1 MKKGFKSKLRMTI
14 TMLLMTWILAV
25 PVFSAYAS
33 YSAPAKD
40 GLVNIPTASDNKKT
54 LDQLITGDKTTDYD
68 KANWVDYLNK
78 HTGADLNNAQKRND
92 KKKKEDKESVSDGAS
107 KGSWT
112 NGLDNS
118 IYDGDAQ
125 KIKKDKDEDK
135 DPGVVEGLLIAFF
148 KSIGDW
154 GYKFFNNIHMTLDT
168 VILGRVGGHGIA
180 MNGYNVALFTFE
192 LRPGNPFG
200 IIAAAAYK
208 TIRNII
214 YILILVIVMGKLAA
228 ATYAGG
234 SQRAIQALK
243 DAIGAFALAVV
254 MLTAM
259 PYFVDVFLYIRD
271 VGLYAVA
278 VSLGKNVL
286 NLDVGSLSLIDMFRK
301 NAEQSFMN
309 TAMYVG
315 SMMLNLY
322 FGIQYVGLAI
332 SYVVYFFAF
341 PFVCMNTQFDRKALG
356 EWWKSILLSM
366 VIPILDVVLLFIPL
380 AFGVLGNSEAIHVLQ
395 LLVCSMLIPARML
408 LRGAMGI
415 RTSMGMEMAGIA
427 TMMGAMS
434 FARSAIGGT
443 ARLAAG
449 IGRGIAGGKNDFT
462 MAEMNREQSERDNN
476 QKVTSSDHYDKQY
489 GQQYDQK
496 TDSGVQACDDGVG
509 VFSDKMEM
517 PHANSYVEGAE
528 NLSAMHAAVMGSFG
542 ENSEN
547 AIFQDSAGEKTSDSG
562 SQSGV
567 DQDILEKYANT
578 SNFESPEFKELSA
591 AKKAELYRKRAY
603 MRFGGAAGKALFG
616 AGGMAG
622 GAALAG
628 MTTTFFSPAT
638 KLQAMSI
645 GMDAGGSLGGAIGG
659 FAGSAVGGKIA
670 DKIPDTCQADN
681 NGESVDESSPQE
693 MQNYIKNLV
702 QSRYQAT
709 MSSINNE
716 EIKAMN
722 LQQFQQY
729 MTSDQNADM
738 EKYMDGVYNSVKEM
752 DASPKEMKEEMSRY
766 CVKHAMELSQPYLDK
781 NVNVKSENMDPKI
794 LNELRERN
802 NTALHNY
809 YDKNFAPDVLTSKY
823 GGKYKFD

>member
-68 KANWVDYLNK
+68 KANWADYLNK

-107 KGSWT
+107 NGSWT

-118 IYDGDAQ
+118 IYDGKAQ

-192 LRPGNPFG
+192 LRPGNPYG
-200 IIAAAAYK
+200 VVAAAAY
-208 TIRNII
+208 TTMRNII

-243 DAIGAFALAVV
+243 DSIGSFALAVV

-271 VGLYAVA
+271 VGLYATA

-286 NLDVGSLSLIDMFRK
+286 NMDISSLSLIDMFK
-301 NAEQSFMN
+301 ENAEQSFMN

-315 SMMLNLY
+315 TLLLNLY
-322 FGIQYVGLAI
+322 FGLQYVGLAL

-341 PFVCMNTQFDRKALG
+341 PFVCMNMQFDKKALG
-356 EWWKSILLSM
+356 EWWKSLLFSM
-366 VIPILDVVLLFIPL
+366 VVPISDIMLLFIPL
-380 AFGVLGNSEAIHVLQ
+380 AFSHLGSSQAVHVLQ
-395 LLVCSMLIPARML
+395 LIICSMLIPTRMQ

-415 RTSMGMEMAGIA
+415 HTNMGMEMAGIA

-449 IGRGIAGGKNDFT
+449 IGGGIAGGMRDRS
-462 MAEMNREQSERDNN
+462 MAKMNQEQAARNEN
-476 QKVTSSDHYDKQY
+476 QKVTAWNQYKQQNGY
-489 GQQYDQK
+489 
-496 TDSGVQACDDGVG
+496 GVQPSADGRGTIPGEKEMPGVNSYAEGVRKLSEMYGVPPEAFGKDAANAAYKDGVG
-509 VFSDKMEM
+509 
-517 PHANSYVEGAE
+517 
-528 NLSAMHAAVMGSFG
+528 GSGEFG
-542 ENSEN
+542 
-547 AIFQDSAGEKTSDSG
+547 GSG
-562 SQSGV
+562 YGGTQSGV
-567 DQDILEKYANT
+567 DQDLLEKYANT
-578 SNFESPEFKELSA
+578 SNFESPEFKNLSP
-591 AKKAELYRKRAY
+591 AKKAELYRKRSLQQ
-603 MRFGGAAGKALFG
+603 FGGAAGKALLG
-616 AGGMAG
+616 AGGMVG
-622 GAALAG
+622 GAAVAG
-628 MTTTFFSPAT
+628 MATTFFSPAT
-638 KLQAMSI
+638 KLQAMGI
-645 GMDAGGSLGGAIGG
+645 GMDAGGSFGGAVGG
-659 FAGSAVGGKIA
+659 LAGSALGGKLA
-670 DKIPDTCQADN
+670 DKIPGARTEGFGGKD
-681 NGESVDESSPQE
+681 VDRLAQQE
-693 MQNYIKNLV
+693 MQNYRKEWA
-702 QSRYQAT
+702 QSMYQAT
-709 MSSINNE
+709 MSGINE
-716 EIKAMN
+716 EEINAMN

>member
-148 KSIGDW
+148 KSMGDW

-192 LRPGNPFG
+192 LRPGNPYG
-200 IIAAAAYK
+200 VVAAAAY
-208 TIRNII
+208 TTMRNII

-243 DAIGAFALAVV
+243 DSIGSFALAVV

-271 VGLYAVA
+271 VGLYATA

-286 NLDVGSLSLIDMFRK
+286 NMDISSLSLIDMFK
-301 NAEQSFMN
+301 ENAEQSFMN
-309 TAMYVG
+309 TAMYVRTLL
-315 SMMLNLY
+315 LNLY
-322 FGIQYVGLAI
+322 FGLQYVGLAL

-341 PFVCMNTQFDRKALG
+341 PFVCMNMQFDKKALG
-356 EWWKSILLSM
+356 EWWKSLLFSM
-366 VIPILDVVLLFIPL
+366 VVPISDIMLLFIPL
-380 AFGVLGNSEAIHVLQ
+380 AFSHLGSSQAVHVLQ
-395 LLVCSMLIPARML
+395 LIICSMLIPTRMQ

-415 RTSMGMEMAGIA
+415 HTNIGMEMAGIA

-449 IGRGIAGGKNDFT
+449 IGGGIAGGMRDRS
-462 MAEMNREQSERDNN
+462 MAKMNQEQAARNEN
-476 QKVTSSDHYDKQY
+476 QKVTAWNQYKQQNGY
-489 GQQYDQK
+489 
-496 TDSGVQACDDGVG
+496 GVQPSADGRGTIPGEKEMPGVNSYAEGVRKLSEMYGVPPEAFGKDAANAAYKDGVG
-509 VFSDKMEM
+509 
-517 PHANSYVEGAE
+517 
-528 NLSAMHAAVMGSFG
+528 GSGEFG
-542 ENSEN
+542 
-547 AIFQDSAGEKTSDSG
+547 GSG
-562 SQSGV
+562 YGGTQSGV
-567 DQDILEKYANT
+567 DQDLLEKYANT
-578 SNFESPEFKELSA
+578 SNFESPEFKNLSP
-591 AKKAELYRKRAY
+591 AKKAELYRKRSLQQ
-603 MRFGGAAGKALFG
+603 FGGAAGKALLG
-616 AGGMAG
+616 AGGMVG
-622 GAALAG
+622 GAAVAG
-628 MTTTFFSPAT
+628 MATTFFSPAT
-638 KLQAMSI
+638 KLQAVGI
-645 GMDAGGSLGGAIGG
+645 GMDAGGSFGGAVGG
-659 FAGSAVGGKIA
+659 LAGSALGGKIA
-670 DKIPDTCQADN
+670 DKIPGARTEGFGGKD
-681 NGESVDESSPQE
+681 VDRLAQQE
-693 MQNYIKNLV
+693 MQNYRKEWA
-702 QSRYQAT
+702 QSMYQAT
-709 MSSINNE
+709 MSGINE
-716 EIKAMN
+716 EEINAMN

-729 MTSDQNADM
+729 MTSDQNSDM

>member
-148 KSIGDW
+148 KSMGDW

-192 LRPGNPFG
+192 LRPGNPYG
-200 IIAAAAYK
+200 VVAAAAY
-208 TIRNII
+208 TTMRNII

-243 DAIGAFALAVV
+243 DSIGSFALAVV

-271 VGLYAVA
+271 VGLYATA

-286 NLDVGSLSLIDMFRK
+286 NMDISSLSLIDMFK
-301 NAEQSFMN
+301 ENAEQSFMN

-315 SMMLNLY
+315 TLLLNLY
-322 FGIQYVGLAI
+322 FGLQYVGLAL

-341 PFVCMNTQFDRKALG
+341 PFVCMNMQFDKKALG
-356 EWWKSILLSM
+356 EWWKSLLFSM
-366 VIPILDVVLLFIPL
+366 VVPISDIMLLFIPL
-380 AFGVLGNSEAIHVLQ
+380 AFSHLGSSQAVHVLQ
-395 LLVCSMLIPARML
+395 LIICSMLIPTRMQ

-415 RTSMGMEMAGIA
+415 HTNIGMEMAGIA

-449 IGRGIAGGKNDFT
+449 IGGGIAGGMRDRS
-462 MAEMNREQSERDNN
+462 MAKMNQEQAARNEN
-476 QKVTSSDHYDKQY
+476 QKVTAWNQYKQQNGY
-489 GQQYDQK
+489 
-496 TDSGVQACDDGVG
+496 GVQPSADGRGTIPGEKEMPGVNSYAEGVRKLSEMYGVPPEAFGKDAANAAYKDGVG
-509 VFSDKMEM
+509 
-517 PHANSYVEGAE
+517 
-528 NLSAMHAAVMGSFG
+528 GSGEFG
-542 ENSEN
+542 
-547 AIFQDSAGEKTSDSG
+547 GSG
-562 SQSGV
+562 YGGTQSGV
-567 DQDILEKYANT
+567 DQDLLEKYANT
-578 SNFESPEFKELSA
+578 SNFESPEFKNLSP
-591 AKKAELYRKRAY
+591 AKKAELYRKRSLQQ
-603 MRFGGAAGKALFG
+603 FGGAAGKALLG
-616 AGGMAG
+616 AGGMVG
-622 GAALAG
+622 GAAVAG
-628 MTTTFFSPAT
+628 MATTFFSPAT
-638 KLQAMSI
+638 KLQAMGI
-645 GMDAGGSLGGAIGG
+645 GMDAGGSFGGAVGG
-659 FAGSAVGGKIA
+659 LAGSALGGKLA
-670 DKIPDTCQADN
+670 DKIPGARTEGFGGKD
-681 NGESVDESSPQE
+681 VDRLAQQE
-693 MQNYIKNLV
+693 MQNYRKEWA
-702 QSRYQAT
+702 QSMYQAT
-709 MSSINNE
+709 MSGINE
-716 EIKAMN
+716 EEINAMN

-729 MTSDQNADM
+729 MTSDQNSDM

>member
-14 TMLLMTWILAV
+14 TMILMTWILAV

-54 LDQLITGDKTTDYD
+54 LDQLITGDTTTDYD

-148 KSIGDW
+148 KSMGDW

-192 LRPGNPFG
+192 LRPGNPYG
-200 IIAAAAYK
+200 VVAAAAY
-208 TIRNII
+208 TTMRNII

-243 DAIGAFALAVV
+243 DSIGSFALAVV

-271 VGLYAVA
+271 VGLYATA
-278 VSLGKNVL
+278 VSLGKDIL
-286 NLDVGSLSLIDMFRK
+286 NMDISSLSLIDMFK
-301 NAEQSFMN
+301 ENAEQSFMN

-315 SMMLNLY
+315 TLLLNLY
-322 FGIQYVGLAI
+322 FGLQYVGLAL

-341 PFVCMNTQFDRKALG
+341 PFVCMNMQFDKKALG
-356 EWWKSILLSM
+356 EWWKSLLFSM
-366 VIPILDVVLLFIPL
+366 VVPISDIMLLFIPL
-380 AFGVLGNSEAIHVLQ
+380 AFGHLGSSQAVHVLQ
-395 LLVCSMLIPARML
+395 LIICSMLIPTRMQ

-415 RTSMGMEMAGIA
+415 HTNMGMEMAGIA

-449 IGRGIAGGKNDFT
+449 IGGGIAGGMRDRS
-462 MAEMNREQSERDNN
+462 MAKMNQEQAARNEN
-476 QKVTSSDHYDKQY
+476 QKVTAWNQYKQQNGY
-489 GQQYDQK
+489 
-496 TDSGVQACDDGVG
+496 GVQPSADGRGTIPGEKEMPGVNSYAEGVRKLSEMYGVPPEAFGKDAANAVYEDGVG
-509 VFSDKMEM
+509 
-517 PHANSYVEGAE
+517 
-528 NLSAMHAAVMGSFG
+528 GSGGFG
-542 ENSEN
+542 
-547 AIFQDSAGEKTSDSG
+547 GSG
-562 SQSGV
+562 YGGTQSGV
-567 DQDILEKYANT
+567 DQDLLEKYANT
-578 SNFESPEFKELSA
+578 SNFESPEFKNLSP
-591 AKKAELYRKRAY
+591 AKKAELYRKRSFQQ
-603 MRFGGAAGKALFG
+603 FGGAAGKALLG
-616 AGGMAG
+616 AGGMVG
-622 GAALAG
+622 GAAVAG
-628 MTTTFFSPAT
+628 MATTFFSPAT
-638 KLQAMSI
+638 KLQAMGI
-645 GMDAGGSLGGAIGG
+645 GMDAGGSFGGAVGG
-659 FAGSAVGGKIA
+659 LAGSAMGGKLA
-670 DKIPDTCQADN
+670 DKIPGARTEGFGGKD
-681 NGESVDESSPQE
+681 VDRLAQQE
-693 MQNYIKNLV
+693 MQNYRKEWA
-702 QSRYQAT
+702 QSMYQAT
-709 MSSINNE
+709 MSGINE
-716 EIKAMN
+716 EEINAMN

-729 MTSDQNADM
+729 MTSDQNSDM

>member
-78 HTGADLNNAQKRND
+78 HTGADLNNVQKRND

-148 KSIGDW
+148 KSMGDW

-192 LRPGNPFG
+192 LRPGNPYG
-200 IIAAAAYK
+200 VVAAAAY
-208 TIRNII
+208 TTMRNII

-243 DAIGAFALAVV
+243 DSIGSFALAVV

-271 VGLYAVA
+271 VGLYATA

-286 NLDVGSLSLIDMFRK
+286 NMDISSLSLIDMFK
-301 NAEQSFMN
+301 ENAEQSFMN

-315 SMMLNLY
+315 TLLLNLY
-322 FGIQYVGLAI
+322 FGLQYVGLAL

-341 PFVCMNTQFDRKALG
+341 PFVCMNMQFDKKALG
-356 EWWKSILLSM
+356 EWWKSLLFSM
-366 VIPILDVVLLFIPL
+366 VVPISDIMLLFIPL
-380 AFGVLGNSEAIHVLQ
+380 AFSHLGSSQAVHVLQ
-395 LLVCSMLIPARML
+395 LIICSMLIPTRMQ

-415 RTSMGMEMAGIA
+415 HTNMGMEMAGIA

-449 IGRGIAGGKNDFT
+449 IGGGIAGGMRDRS
-462 MAEMNREQSERDNN
+462 MAKMNQEQAARNEN
-476 QKVTSSDHYDKQY
+476 QKVTAWNQYKQQNGY
-489 GQQYDQK
+489 
-496 TDSGVQACDDGVG
+496 GVQPSADGRGTIPGEKEMPGVNSYAEGVRKLSEMYGVPPEAFGKDAANAAYKDGVG
-509 VFSDKMEM
+509 
-517 PHANSYVEGAE
+517 
-528 NLSAMHAAVMGSFG
+528 GSGEFG
-542 ENSEN
+542 
-547 AIFQDSAGEKTSDSG
+547 GSG
-562 SQSGV
+562 YGGTQSGV
-567 DQDILEKYANT
+567 DQDLLEKYANT
-578 SNFESPEFKELSA
+578 SNFESPEFKNLSP
-591 AKKAELYRKRAY
+591 AKKAELYRKRSLQQ
-603 MRFGGAAGKALFG
+603 FGGAAGKALLG
-616 AGGMAG
+616 AGGMVG
-622 GAALAG
+622 GAAVAG
-628 MTTTFFSPAT
+628 MATTFFSPAT
-638 KLQAMSI
+638 KLQAMGI
-645 GMDAGGSLGGAIGG
+645 GMDAGGSFGGAVGG
-659 FAGSAVGGKIA
+659 LAGSALGGKLA
-670 DKIPDTCQADN
+670 DKIPGARTEGFGGKD
-681 NGESVDESSPQE
+681 VDRLAQQE
-693 MQNYIKNLV
+693 MQNYRKEWA
-702 QSRYQAT
+702 QSMYQAT
-709 MSSINNE
+709 MSGINE
-716 EIKAMN
+716 EEINAMN

-729 MTSDQNADM
+729 MTSDQNSDM

>member
-1 MKKGFKSKLRMTI
+1 MKKGLKNKLRMTI

-148 KSIGDW
+148 KSMGDW

-192 LRPGNPFG
+192 LRPGNPYG
-200 IIAAAAYK
+200 VVAAAAY
-208 TIRNII
+208 TTMRNII

-243 DAIGAFALAVV
+243 DSIGSFALAVV

-271 VGLYAVA
+271 VGLYATA

-286 NLDVGSLSLIDMFRK
+286 NMDISSLSLIDMFK
-301 NAEQSFMN
+301 ENAEQSFMN

-315 SMMLNLY
+315 TLLLNLY
-322 FGIQYVGLAI
+322 FGLQYVGLAL

-341 PFVCMNTQFDRKALG
+341 PFVCMNMQFDKKALG
-356 EWWKSILLSM
+356 EWWKSLLFSM
-366 VIPILDVVLLFIPL
+366 VVPISDIMLLFIPL
-380 AFGVLGNSEAIHVLQ
+380 AFSHLGSSQAVHVLQ
-395 LLVCSMLIPARML
+395 LIICSMLIPTRMQ

-415 RTSMGMEMAGIA
+415 HTNMGMEMAGIA

-449 IGRGIAGGKNDFT
+449 IGGGIAGGMRDRS
-462 MAEMNREQSERDNN
+462 MAKMNQEQAARNEN
-476 QKVTSSDHYDKQY
+476 QKVTAWNQYKQQNGY
-489 GQQYDQK
+489 
-496 TDSGVQACDDGVG
+496 GVQPSADGRGTIPGEKEMPGVNSYAEGVRKLSEMYGVPPEAFGKDAANAAYKDGVG
-509 VFSDKMEM
+509 
-517 PHANSYVEGAE
+517 
-528 NLSAMHAAVMGSFG
+528 GSGEFG
-542 ENSEN
+542 
-547 AIFQDSAGEKTSDSG
+547 GSG
-562 SQSGV
+562 YGGTQSGV
-567 DQDILEKYANT
+567 DQDLLEKYVNT
-578 SNFESPEFKELSA
+578 SNFESPEFKNLSP
-591 AKKAELYRKRAY
+591 AKKAELYRKRSLQQ
-603 MRFGGAAGKALFG
+603 FGGAAGKALLG
-616 AGGMAG
+616 AGGMVG
-622 GAALAG
+622 GAAVAG
-628 MTTTFFSPAT
+628 MATTFFSPAT
-638 KLQAMSI
+638 KLQAMGI
-645 GMDAGGSLGGAIGG
+645 GMDAGGSFGGAVGG
-659 FAGSAVGGKIA
+659 LAGSALGGKLA
-670 DKIPDTCQADN
+670 DKIPGARTEGFGGKD
-681 NGESVDESSPQE
+681 VDRLAQQE
-693 MQNYIKNLV
+693 MQNYRKEWA
-702 QSRYQAT
+702 QSMYQAT
-709 MSSINNE
+709 MSGINE
-716 EIKAMN
+716 EEINAMN

>member
-1 MKKGFKSKLRMTI
+1 MKKGFKIKLRMTI
-14 TMLLMTWILAV
+14 TMLLMTSILAV

-33 YSAPAKD
+33 YSAPTKD
-40 GLVNIPTASDNKKT
+40 GLVNIPTSSDNKKT

-78 HTGADLNNAQKRND
+78 HTGANLNNAQKRND

-148 KSIGDW
+148 KSMGDW

-192 LRPGNPFG
+192 LRPGNPYG
-200 IIAAAAYK
+200 VVAAAAY
-208 TIRNII
+208 TTMRNII

-243 DAIGAFALAVV
+243 DSIGSFALAVV

-271 VGLYAVA
+271 VGLYATA
-278 VSLGKNVL
+278 VSLGKDVL
-286 NLDVGSLSLIDMFRK
+286 NMDISSLSLIDMFK
-301 NAEQSFMN
+301 ENAEQSFMN

-315 SMMLNLY
+315 TLLLNLY
-322 FGIQYVGLAI
+322 FGLQYVGLAL

-341 PFVCMNTQFDRKALG
+341 PFVCMNMQFDKKALG
-356 EWWKSILLSM
+356 EWWKSLLFSM
-366 VIPILDVVLLFIPL
+366 VIPISDIMLLFIPL
-380 AFGVLGNSEAIHVLQ
+380 AFSHLGSSQAVHVLQ
-395 LLVCSMLIPARML
+395 LIICSMLIPTRMQ

-415 RTSMGMEMAGIA
+415 HTNMGMEMAGIA

-449 IGRGIAGGKNDFT
+449 IGGGIAGGMRDRS
-462 MAEMNREQSERDNN
+462 MAKMNQEQAARNEN
-476 QKVTSSDHYDKQY
+476 QKVTAWNQYKQQNGY
-489 GQQYDQK
+489 
-496 TDSGVQACDDGVG
+496 GVQPSADGRGTIPGEKEMPGVNSYAEGVRKLSEMYGVPPEAFGKDAANAAYKDGVG
-509 VFSDKMEM
+509 
-517 PHANSYVEGAE
+517 
-528 NLSAMHAAVMGSFG
+528 GSGEFG
-542 ENSEN
+542 
-547 AIFQDSAGEKTSDSG
+547 GSG
-562 SQSGV
+562 YGGTQSGV
-567 DQDILEKYANT
+567 DQDLLEKYANT
-578 SNFESPEFKELSA
+578 SNFESPEFKNLSP
-591 AKKAELYRKRAY
+591 AKKAELYRKRSLQQ
-603 MRFGGAAGKALFG
+603 FGGAAGKALLG
-616 AGGMAG
+616 AGGMVG
-622 GAALAG
+622 GAAVAG
-628 MTTTFFSPAT
+628 MATTFFSPAT
-638 KLQAMSI
+638 KLQAMGI
-645 GMDAGGSLGGAIGG
+645 GMDAGGSFGGAVGG
-659 FAGSAVGGKIA
+659 LAGSALGGKLA
-670 DKIPDTCQADN
+670 DKIPGARTEGFGGKD
-681 NGESVDESSPQE
+681 VDRLAQQE
-693 MQNYIKNLV
+693 MQNYRKEWA
-702 QSRYQAT
+702 QSMYQAT
-709 MSSINNE
+709 MSGINE
-716 EIKAMN
+716 EEINAMN

-729 MTSDQNADM
+729 MTSDQNSDM

>member
-1 MKKGFKSKLRMTI
+1 MKKGLKNKLRMTI

-33 YSAPAKD
+33 YSAPTKD

-148 KSIGDW
+148 KSMGDW

-192 LRPGNPFG
+192 LRPGNPYG
-200 IIAAAAYK
+200 VVAAAAY
-208 TIRNII
+208 TTMRNII

-243 DAIGAFALAVV
+243 DSIGSFALAVV

-271 VGLYAVA
+271 VGLYATA

-286 NLDVGSLSLIDMFRK
+286 NMDISSLSLIDMFK
-301 NAEQSFMN
+301 ENAEQSFMN

-315 SMMLNLY
+315 TLLLNLY
-322 FGIQYVGLAI
+322 FGLQYVGLAL

-341 PFVCMNTQFDRKALG
+341 PFVCMNMQFDKKALG
-356 EWWKSILLSM
+356 EWWKSLLFSM
-366 VIPILDVVLLFIPL
+366 VVPISDIMLLFIPL
-380 AFGVLGNSEAIHVLQ
+380 AFSHLGSSQAVHVLQ
-395 LLVCSMLIPARML
+395 LIICSMLIPTRMQ

-415 RTSMGMEMAGIA
+415 HTNIGMEMAGIA

-449 IGRGIAGGKNDFT
+449 IGGGIAGEMRDRS
-462 MAEMNREQSERDNN
+462 MAKMNQEQAARNEN
-476 QKVTSSDHYDKQY
+476 QKVTAWNQYKQQNGY
-489 GQQYDQK
+489 
-496 TDSGVQACDDGVG
+496 GVQPSADGRGTIPGEKEMPGVNSYAEGVRKLSEMYGVPPEAFGKDAANAAYKDGVG
-509 VFSDKMEM
+509 
-517 PHANSYVEGAE
+517 
-528 NLSAMHAAVMGSFG
+528 GSGEFG
-542 ENSEN
+542 
-547 AIFQDSAGEKTSDSG
+547 GSG
-562 SQSGV
+562 YGGTQSGV
-567 DQDILEKYANT
+567 DQDLLEKYANT
-578 SNFESPEFKELSA
+578 SNFESPEFKNLSP
-591 AKKAELYRKRAY
+591 AKKAELYRKRSLQQ
-603 MRFGGAAGKALFG
+603 FGGAAGKALLG
-616 AGGMAG
+616 AGGMVG
-622 GAALAG
+622 GAAVAG
-628 MTTTFFSPAT
+628 MATTFFSPAT
-638 KLQAMSI
+638 KLQAMGI
-645 GMDAGGSLGGAIGG
+645 GMDAGGSFGGAVGG
-659 FAGSAVGGKIA
+659 LAGSALGGKIA
-670 DKIPDTCQADN
+670 DKIPGARTEGFGGKD
-681 NGESVDESSPQE
+681 VDRLAQQE
-693 MQNYIKNLV
+693 MQNYRKEWA
-702 QSRYQAT
+702 QSMYQAT
-709 MSSINNE
+709 MSGINE
-716 EIKAMN
+716 EEINAMN

-729 MTSDQNADM
+729 MTSDQNSDM

>member
-148 KSIGDW
+148 KSMGDW

-192 LRPGNPFG
+192 LRPGNPYG
-200 IIAAAAYK
+200 VVAAAAY
-208 TIRNII
+208 TTMRNII

-243 DAIGAFALAVV
+243 DSIGSFALAVV

-271 VGLYAVA
+271 VGLYATA

-286 NLDVGSLSLIDMFRK
+286 NMDISSLSLIDMFK
-301 NAEQSFMN
+301 ENAEQSFMN

-315 SMMLNLY
+315 TLLLNLY
-322 FGIQYVGLAI
+322 FGLQYVGLAL

-341 PFVCMNTQFDRKALG
+341 PFVCMNMQFDKKALG
-356 EWWKSILLSM
+356 EWWKSLLFSM
-366 VIPILDVVLLFIPL
+366 VVPISDIMLLFIPL
-380 AFGVLGNSEAIHVLQ
+380 AFSHLGSSQAVHVLQ
-395 LLVCSMLIPARML
+395 LIICSMLIPTRMQ

-415 RTSMGMEMAGIA
+415 HTNMGMEMAGIA

-449 IGRGIAGGKNDFT
+449 IGGGIAGGMRDRS
-462 MAEMNREQSERDNN
+462 MAKMNQEQAARNEN
-476 QKVTSSDHYDKQY
+476 QKVTAWNQYKQQNGY
-489 GQQYDQK
+489 
-496 TDSGVQACDDGVG
+496 GVQPSADGRGTIPGEKEMPGVNSYAEGVRKLSEMYGVPPEAFGKDAANAAYKDGVG
-509 VFSDKMEM
+509 
-517 PHANSYVEGAE
+517 
-528 NLSAMHAAVMGSFG
+528 GSGEFG
-542 ENSEN
+542 
-547 AIFQDSAGEKTSDSG
+547 GSG
-562 SQSGV
+562 YGGTQSGV
-567 DQDILEKYANT
+567 DQDLLEKYANT
-578 SNFESPEFKELSA
+578 SNFESPEFKNLSP
-591 AKKAELYRKRAY
+591 AKKAELYRKRSLQQ
-603 MRFGGAAGKALFG
+603 FGGAAGKALLG
-616 AGGMAG
+616 AGGMVG
-622 GAALAG
+622 GAAVAG
-628 MTTTFFSPAT
+628 MATTFFSPAT
-638 KLQAMSI
+638 KLQAMGI
-645 GMDAGGSLGGAIGG
+645 GMDAGGSFGGAVGG
-659 FAGSAVGGKIA
+659 LAGSALGGKIA
-670 DKIPDTCQADN
+670 DKIPGARTEGFGGKD
-681 NGESVDESSPQE
+681 VDRLAQQE
-693 MQNYIKNLV
+693 MQNYRKEWA
-702 QSRYQAT
+702 QSMYQAT
-709 MSSINNE
+709 MSGINE
-716 EIKAMN
+716 EEINAMN

-729 MTSDQNADM
+729 MTSDQNSDM

>member
-148 KSIGDW
+148 KSMGDW

-192 LRPGNPFG
+192 LRPGNPYG
-200 IIAAAAYK
+200 VVAAAAY
-208 TIRNII
+208 TTMRNII

-243 DAIGAFALAVV
+243 DSIGSFALAVV

-271 VGLYAVA
+271 VGLYATA

-286 NLDVGSLSLIDMFRK
+286 NMDISSLSLIDMFK
-301 NAEQSFMN
+301 ENAEQSFMN

-315 SMMLNLY
+315 TLLLNLY
-322 FGIQYVGLAI
+322 FGLQYVGLAL

-341 PFVCMNTQFDRKALG
+341 PFVCMNMQFDKKALG
-356 EWWKSILLSM
+356 EWWKSLLFSM
-366 VIPILDVVLLFIPL
+366 VVPISDIMLLFIPL
-380 AFGVLGNSEAIHVLQ
+380 AFSHLGSSQAVHVLQ
-395 LLVCSMLIPARML
+395 LIICSMLIPTRMQ

-415 RTSMGMEMAGIA
+415 HTNIGMEMAGIA

-449 IGRGIAGGKNDFT
+449 IGGGIAGGMRDRS
-462 MAEMNREQSERDNN
+462 MAKMNQEQAARNEN
-476 QKVTSSDHYDKQY
+476 QKVTAWNQYKQQNGY
-489 GQQYDQK
+489 
-496 TDSGVQACDDGVG
+496 GVQPSADGRGTIPGEKEMPGVNSYAEGVRKLSEMYGVPPEAFGKDAANAAYKDGVG
-509 VFSDKMEM
+509 
-517 PHANSYVEGAE
+517 
-528 NLSAMHAAVMGSFG
+528 GSGEFG
-542 ENSEN
+542 
-547 AIFQDSAGEKTSDSG
+547 GSG
-562 SQSGV
+562 YGGTQSGV
-567 DQDILEKYANT
+567 DQDLLEKYANT
-578 SNFESPEFKELSA
+578 SNFESPEFKNLSP
-591 AKKAELYRKRAY
+591 AKKTELYRKRSLQQ
-603 MRFGGAAGKALFG
+603 FGGAAGKALLG
-616 AGGMAG
+616 AGGMVG
-622 GAALAG
+622 GAAVAG
-628 MTTTFFSPAT
+628 MATTFFSPAT
-638 KLQAMSI
+638 KLQAMGI
-645 GMDAGGSLGGAIGG
+645 GMDAGGSFGGAVGG
-659 FAGSAVGGKIA
+659 LAGSALGGKIA
-670 DKIPDTCQADN
+670 DKIPGARTEGFGGKD
-681 NGESVDESSPQE
+681 VDRLAQQE
-693 MQNYIKNLV
+693 MQNYRKEWA
-702 QSRYQAT
+702 QSMYQAT
-709 MSSINNE
+709 MSGINE
-716 EIKAMN
+716 EEINAMN

-729 MTSDQNADM
+729 MTSDQNSDM

>member
-1 MKKGFKSKLRMTI
+1 MKKGLKNKLRMTI

-107 KGSWT
+107 NGSWT

-118 IYDGDAQ
+118 IYDGKAQ

-192 LRPGNPFG
+192 LRPGNPYG
-200 IIAAAAYK
+200 VVAAAAY
-208 TIRNII
+208 TTMRNII

-243 DAIGAFALAVV
+243 DSIGSFALAVV

-271 VGLYAVA
+271 VGLYATA

-286 NLDVGSLSLIDMFRK
+286 NMDISSLSLIDMFK
-301 NAEQSFMN
+301 ENAEQSFMN

-315 SMMLNLY
+315 TLLLNLY
-322 FGIQYVGLAI
+322 FGLQYVGLAL

-341 PFVCMNTQFDRKALG
+341 PFVCMNMQFDKKALG
-356 EWWKSILLSM
+356 EWWKSLLFSM
-366 VIPILDVVLLFIPL
+366 VVPISDIMLLFIPL
-380 AFGVLGNSEAIHVLQ
+380 AFSHLGSSQAVHVLQ
-395 LLVCSMLIPARML
+395 LIICSMLIPTRMQ

-415 RTSMGMEMAGIA
+415 HTNMGMEMAGIA

-449 IGRGIAGGKNDFT
+449 IGGGIAGGMRDRS
-462 MAEMNREQSERDNN
+462 MAKMNQEQAARNEN
-476 QKVTSSDHYDKQY
+476 QKVTAWNQYKQQNGY
-489 GQQYDQK
+489 
-496 TDSGVQACDDGVG
+496 GVQPSADGRGTIPGEKEMPGVNSYAEGVRKLSEMYGVPPEAFGKDAANAAYKDGVG
-509 VFSDKMEM
+509 
-517 PHANSYVEGAE
+517 
-528 NLSAMHAAVMGSFG
+528 GSGEFG
-542 ENSEN
+542 
-547 AIFQDSAGEKTSDSG
+547 GSG
-562 SQSGV
+562 YGGTQSGV
-567 DQDILEKYANT
+567 DQDLLEKYANT
-578 SNFESPEFKELSA
+578 SNFESPEFKNLSP
-591 AKKAELYRKRAY
+591 AKKAELYRKRSLQQ
-603 MRFGGAAGKALFG
+603 FGGAAGKALLG
-616 AGGMAG
+616 AGGMVG
-622 GAALAG
+622 GAAVAG
-628 MTTTFFSPAT
+628 MATTFFSPAT
-638 KLQAMSI
+638 KLQAMGI
-645 GMDAGGSLGGAIGG
+645 GMDAGGSFGGAVGG
-659 FAGSAVGGKIA
+659 LAGSALGGKIA
-670 DKIPDTCQADN
+670 DKIPGARTEGFGGKD
-681 NGESVDESSPQE
+681 VDRLAQQE
-693 MQNYIKNLV
+693 MQNYRKEWA
-702 QSRYQAT
+702 QSMYQAT
-709 MSSINNE
+709 MSGINE
-716 EIKAMN
+716 EEINAMN

-729 MTSDQNADM
+729 MTSDQNSDM

>member
-148 KSIGDW
+148 KSMGDW

-192 LRPGNPFG
+192 LRPGNPYG
-200 IIAAAAYK
+200 VVAAAAY
-208 TIRNII
+208 TTMRNII

-243 DAIGAFALAVV
+243 DSIGSFALAVV

-271 VGLYAVA
+271 VGLYATA

-286 NLDVGSLSLIDMFRK
+286 NMDISSLSLIDMFK
-301 NAEQSFMN
+301 ENAEQSFMN

-315 SMMLNLY
+315 TLLLNLY
-322 FGIQYVGLAI
+322 FGLQYVGLAL

-341 PFVCMNTQFDRKALG
+341 PFVCMNMQFDKKALG
-356 EWWKSILLSM
+356 EWWKSLLFSM
-366 VIPILDVVLLFIPL
+366 VVPISDIMLLFIPL
-380 AFGVLGNSEAIHVLQ
+380 AFSHLGSSQAVHVLQ
-395 LLVCSMLIPARML
+395 LIICSMLIPTRMQ

-415 RTSMGMEMAGIA
+415 HTNMGMEMAGIA

-449 IGRGIAGGKNDFT
+449 IGGGIAGGMRDRS
-462 MAEMNREQSERDNN
+462 MAKMNQEQAARNEN
-476 QKVTSSDHYDKQY
+476 QKVTAWNQYKQQNGY
-489 GQQYDQK
+489 
-496 TDSGVQACDDGVG
+496 GVQPSADGRGTIPGEKEMPGVNSYAEGVRKLSEMYGVPPEAFGKDAANAAYKDGVG
-509 VFSDKMEM
+509 
-517 PHANSYVEGAE
+517 
-528 NLSAMHAAVMGSFG
+528 GSGEFG
-542 ENSEN
+542 
-547 AIFQDSAGEKTSDSG
+547 GSG
-562 SQSGV
+562 YGGTQSGV
-567 DQDILEKYANT
+567 DQDLLEKYANT
-578 SNFESPEFKELSA
+578 SNFESPEFKNLSP
-591 AKKAELYRKRAY
+591 AKKAELYRKRSLQQ
-603 MRFGGAAGKALFG
+603 FGGAAGKALLG
-616 AGGMAG
+616 AGGMVG
-622 GAALAG
+622 GAAVAG
-628 MTTTFFSPAT
+628 MATTFFSPAT
-638 KLQAMSI
+638 KLQAMGI
-645 GMDAGGSLGGAIGG
+645 GMDAGGSFGGAVGG
-659 FAGSAVGGKIA
+659 LAGSALGGKLA
-670 DKIPDTCQADN
+670 DKIPGARTEGFGGKD
-681 NGESVDESSPQE
+681 VDRLAQQE
-693 MQNYIKNLV
+693 MQNYRKEWA
-702 QSRYQAT
+702 QSMYQAT
-709 MSSINNE
+709 MSGINE
-716 EIKAMN
+716 EEINAMN

-729 MTSDQNADM
+729 MTSDQNSYM

>member
-1 MKKGFKSKLRMTI
+1 MKKGLKNKLRMTI

-33 YSAPAKD
+33 YSAPTKD

-148 KSIGDW
+148 KSMGDW

-192 LRPGNPFG
+192 LRPGNPYG
-200 IIAAAAYK
+200 VVAAAAY
-208 TIRNII
+208 TTMRNII

-243 DAIGAFALAVV
+243 DSIGSFALAVV

-271 VGLYAVA
+271 VGLYATA

-286 NLDVGSLSLIDMFRK
+286 NMDISSLSLIDMFK
-301 NAEQSFMN
+301 ENAEQSFMN

-315 SMMLNLY
+315 TLLLNLY
-322 FGIQYVGLAI
+322 FGLQYVGLAL

-341 PFVCMNTQFDRKALG
+341 PFVCMNMQFDKKALG
-356 EWWKSILLSM
+356 EWWKSLLFSM
-366 VIPILDVVLLFIPL
+366 VVPISDIMLLFIPL
-380 AFGVLGNSEAIHVLQ
+380 AFSHLGSSQAVHVLQ
-395 LLVCSMLIPARML
+395 LIICSMLIPTRMQ

-415 RTSMGMEMAGIA
+415 HTNIGMEMAGIA

-449 IGRGIAGGKNDFT
+449 IGGGIAGGMRDRS
-462 MAEMNREQSERDNN
+462 MAKMNQEQAARNEN
-476 QKVTSSDHYDKQY
+476 QKVTAWNQYKQQNGY
-489 GQQYDQK
+489 
-496 TDSGVQACDDGVG
+496 GVQPSADGRGTIPGEKEMPGVNSYAEGVRKLSEMYGVPPEAFGKDAANAAYKDGVG
-509 VFSDKMEM
+509 
-517 PHANSYVEGAE
+517 G
-528 NLSAMHAAVMGSFG
+528 FG
-542 ENSEN
+542 E
-547 AIFQDSAGEKTSDSG
+547 FGGSG
-562 SQSGV
+562 YGGTQSGV
-567 DQDILEKYANT
+567 DQDLLEKYANT
-578 SNFESPEFKELSA
+578 SNFESPEFKNLSP
-591 AKKAELYRKRAY
+591 AKKAELYRKRSLQQ
-603 MRFGGAAGKALFG
+603 FGGAAGKALLG
-616 AGGMAG
+616 AGGMVG
-622 GAALAG
+622 GAAVAG
-628 MTTTFFSPAT
+628 MATTFFSPAT
-638 KLQAMSI
+638 KLQAMGI
-645 GMDAGGSLGGAIGG
+645 GMDAGGSFGGAVGG
-659 FAGSAVGGKIA
+659 LAGSALGGKIA
-670 DKIPDTCQADN
+670 DKIPGARTEGFGGKD
-681 NGESVDESSPQE
+681 VDCLAQQE
-693 MQNYIKNLV
+693 MQNYRKEWA
-702 QSRYQAT
+702 QSMYQAT
-709 MSSINNE
+709 MSGINE
-716 EIKAMN
+716 EEINAMN

-729 MTSDQNADM
+729 MTSDQNSDM

>member
-1 MKKGFKSKLRMTI
+1 MKKGLKNKLRMTI

-33 YSAPAKD
+33 YSAPTKD

-78 HTGADLNNAQKRND
+78 HTGADLNKAQKRND

-148 KSIGDW
+148 KSMGDW

-192 LRPGNPFG
+192 LRPGNPYG
-200 IIAAAAYK
+200 VVAAAAY
-208 TIRNII
+208 TTMRNII

-243 DAIGAFALAVV
+243 DSIGSFALAVV

-271 VGLYAVA
+271 VGLYATA

-286 NLDVGSLSLIDMFRK
+286 NMDISSLSLIDMFK
-301 NAEQSFMN
+301 ENAEQSFMN
-309 TAMYVG
+309 TVMYVG
-315 SMMLNLY
+315 TLLLNLY
-322 FGIQYVGLAI
+322 FGLQYVGLAL

-341 PFVCMNTQFDRKALG
+341 PFVCMNMQFDKKALG
-356 EWWKSILLSM
+356 EWWKSLLFSM
-366 VIPILDVVLLFIPL
+366 VVPISDIMLLFIPL
-380 AFGVLGNSEAIHVLQ
+380 AFSHLGSSQAVHVLQ
-395 LLVCSMLIPARML
+395 LIICSMLIPTRMQ

-415 RTSMGMEMAGIA
+415 HTNIGMEMAGIA

-449 IGRGIAGGKNDFT
+449 IGGGIAGGMRDRS
-462 MAEMNREQSERDNN
+462 MAKMNQEQAARNEN
-476 QKVTSSDHYDKQY
+476 QKVTAWNQYKQQNGY
-489 GQQYDQK
+489 
-496 TDSGVQACDDGVG
+496 GVQPSADGRGTIPGEKEMPGVNSYAEGVRKLSEMYGVPPEAFGKDAANAAYKDGVG
-509 VFSDKMEM
+509 
-517 PHANSYVEGAE
+517 
-528 NLSAMHAAVMGSFG
+528 GSGEFG
-542 ENSEN
+542 
-547 AIFQDSAGEKTSDSG
+547 GSG
-562 SQSGV
+562 YGGTQSGV
-567 DQDILEKYANT
+567 DQDLLEKYANT
-578 SNFESPEFKELSA
+578 SNFESPEFKNLSP
-591 AKKAELYRKRAY
+591 AKKAELYRKRSLQQ
-603 MRFGGAAGKALFG
+603 FGGAAGKALLG
-616 AGGMAG
+616 AGGMVG
-622 GAALAG
+622 GAAVAG
-628 MTTTFFSPAT
+628 MATTFFSPAT
-638 KLQAMSI
+638 KLQAMGI
-645 GMDAGGSLGGAIGG
+645 GMDAGGSFGGAVGG
-659 FAGSAVGGKIA
+659 LAGSALGGKIA
-670 DKIPDTCQADN
+670 DKIPGART
-681 NGESVDESSPQE
+681 ESFGGKDVDRLAQQE
-693 MQNYIKNLV
+693 MQNYRKEWA
-702 QSRYQAT
+702 QSMYQAT
-709 MSSINNE
+709 MSGITEE
-716 EIKAMN
+716 EINAMN

-802 NTALHNY
+802 KTALHNY

>member
-148 KSIGDW
+148 KSMGDW

-192 LRPGNPFG
+192 LRPGNPYG
-200 IIAAAAYK
+200 VVAAAAY
-208 TIRNII
+208 TTMRNII

-243 DAIGAFALAVV
+243 DSIGSFALAVV

-271 VGLYAVA
+271 VGLYATA

-286 NLDVGSLSLIDMFRK
+286 NMDISSLSLIDMFK
-301 NAEQSFMN
+301 ENAEQSFMN

-315 SMMLNLY
+315 TLLLNLY
-322 FGIQYVGLAI
+322 FGLQYVGLAL

-341 PFVCMNTQFDRKALG
+341 PFVCMNMQFDKKALG
-356 EWWKSILLSM
+356 EWWKSLLFSM
-366 VIPILDVVLLFIPL
+366 VVPISDIMLLFIPL
-380 AFGVLGNSEAIHVLQ
+380 AFSHLGSSQAVHVLQ
-395 LLVCSMLIPARML
+395 LIICSMLIPTRMQ

-415 RTSMGMEMAGIA
+415 HTNIGMEMAGIA

-434 FARSAIGGT
+434 FARSAIGRT

-449 IGRGIAGGKNDFT
+449 IGGGIAGGMRDRS
-462 MAEMNREQSERDNN
+462 MAKMNQEQAARNEN
-476 QKVTSSDHYDKQY
+476 QKVTAWNQYKQQNGY
-489 GQQYDQK
+489 
-496 TDSGVQACDDGVG
+496 GVQPSADGRGTIPGEKEMPGVNSYAEGVRKLSEMYGVPPEAFGKDAANAAYKDGVG
-509 VFSDKMEM
+509 
-517 PHANSYVEGAE
+517 
-528 NLSAMHAAVMGSFG
+528 GSGEFG
-542 ENSEN
+542 
-547 AIFQDSAGEKTSDSG
+547 GSG
-562 SQSGV
+562 YGGTQSGV
-567 DQDILEKYANT
+567 DQDLLEKYANT
-578 SNFESPEFKELSA
+578 SNFESPEFKNLSP
-591 AKKAELYRKRAY
+591 AKKAELYRKRSLQQ
-603 MRFGGAAGKALFG
+603 FGGAAGKALLG
-616 AGGMAG
+616 AGGMVG
-622 GAALAG
+622 GAAVAG
-628 MTTTFFSPAT
+628 MATTFFSPAT
-638 KLQAMSI
+638 KLQAMGI
-645 GMDAGGSLGGAIGG
+645 GMDAGGSFGGAVGG
-659 FAGSAVGGKIA
+659 LAGSALGGKIA
-670 DKIPDTCQADN
+670 DKIPGARTEGFGGKD
-681 NGESVDESSPQE
+681 VDRLAQQE
-693 MQNYIKNLV
+693 MQNYRKEWA
-702 QSRYQAT
+702 QSMYQAT
-709 MSSINNE
+709 MSGINE
-716 EIKAMN
+716 EEINAMN

-729 MTSDQNADM
+729 MTSDQNSDM

>member
-148 KSIGDW
+148 KSMGDW

-192 LRPGNPFG
+192 LRPGNPYG
-200 IIAAAAYK
+200 VVAAAAY
-208 TIRNII
+208 TTMRNII

-243 DAIGAFALAVV
+243 DSIGSFALAVV

-271 VGLYAVA
+271 VGLYATA
-278 VSLGKNVL
+278 VSLGKDVL
-286 NLDVGSLSLIDMFRK
+286 NMDISSLSLIDMFK
-301 NAEQSFMN
+301 ENAEQSFMN

-315 SMMLNLY
+315 TLLLNLY
-322 FGIQYVGLAI
+322 FGLQYVGLAL

-341 PFVCMNTQFDRKALG
+341 PFVCMNMQFDKKALG
-356 EWWKSILLSM
+356 EWWKSLLFSM
-366 VIPILDVVLLFIPL
+366 VVPISDIMLLFIPL
-380 AFGVLGNSEAIHVLQ
+380 AFSHLGSSQAVHVLQ
-395 LLVCSMLIPARML
+395 LIICSMLIPTRMQ

-415 RTSMGMEMAGIA
+415 HTNMGMEMAGIA

-449 IGRGIAGGKNDFT
+449 IGGGIAGGMRDRS
-462 MAEMNREQSERDNN
+462 MAKMNQEQAARNEN
-476 QKVTSSDHYDKQY
+476 QKVTAWNQYKQQNGY
-489 GQQYDQK
+489 
-496 TDSGVQACDDGVG
+496 GVQPSADGRGTIPGEKEMLGVNSYAEGVRKLSEMYGVPPEAFGKDAANAAYKDGVG
-509 VFSDKMEM
+509 
-517 PHANSYVEGAE
+517 
-528 NLSAMHAAVMGSFG
+528 GSGEFG
-542 ENSEN
+542 
-547 AIFQDSAGEKTSDSG
+547 GSG
-562 SQSGV
+562 YGGTQSGV
-567 DQDILEKYANT
+567 DQDLLEKYANT
-578 SNFESPEFKELSA
+578 SNFESPEFKNLSP
-591 AKKAELYRKRAY
+591 AKKAELYRKRSLQQ
-603 MRFGGAAGKALFG
+603 FGGAAGKALLG
-616 AGGMAG
+616 AGGMVG
-622 GAALAG
+622 GAAVAG
-628 MTTTFFSPAT
+628 MATTFFSPAT
-638 KLQAMSI
+638 KLQAMGI
-645 GMDAGGSLGGAIGG
+645 GMDAGGSFGGAVGG
-659 FAGSAVGGKIA
+659 LAGSALGGKLA
-670 DKIPDTCQADN
+670 DKIPGARTEGFGGKD
-681 NGESVDESSPQE
+681 VDRLAQQE
-693 MQNYIKNLV
+693 MQNYRKEWA
-702 QSRYQAT
+702 QSMYQAT
-709 MSSINNE
+709 MSGINE
-716 EIKAMN
+716 EEINAMN

-729 MTSDQNADM
+729 MTSDQNSDM

>member
-1 MKKGFKSKLRMTI
+1 MRKGLKNKLRMTI
-14 TMLLMTWILAV
+14 TMLLMTSILAV

-33 YSAPAKD
+33 YSAPTKD
-40 GLVNIPTASDNKKT
+40 GLVNIPTSSDNKKT

-68 KANWVDYLNK
+68 KANWADYLNK

-192 LRPGNPFG
+192 LRPGNPYG
-200 IIAAAAYK
+200 VVAAAAY
-208 TIRNII
+208 TTMRNII

-243 DAIGAFALAVV
+243 DSIGSFALAVV

-271 VGLYAVA
+271 VGLYATA
-278 VSLGKNVL
+278 VSLGKDVL
-286 NLDVGSLSLIDMFRK
+286 NMDISSLSLIDMFK
-301 NAEQSFMN
+301 ENAEQSFMN

-315 SMMLNLY
+315 TLLLNLY
-322 FGIQYVGLAI
+322 FGLQYVGLAL

-341 PFVCMNTQFDRKALG
+341 PFVCMNMQFDKKALG
-356 EWWKSILLSM
+356 EWWKSLLFSM
-366 VIPILDVVLLFIPL
+366 VIPISDIMLLFIPL
-380 AFGVLGNSEAIHVLQ
+380 AFGHLGSSQAVHVLQ
-395 LLVCSMLIPARML
+395 LIICSMLIPTRMQ

-415 RTSMGMEMAGIA
+415 HTNMGMEMAGIA

-449 IGRGIAGGKNDFT
+449 IGGGIAGGMRDRS
-462 MAEMNREQSERDNN
+462 MAKMNQEQAARNEN
-476 QKVTSSDHYDKQY
+476 QKVTAWNQYKQQNGY
-489 GQQYDQK
+489 
-496 TDSGVQACDDGVG
+496 GVQPSADGRGTIPGEKEMPGVNSYAEGVRKLSEMYGVPPETFGKDAANAVYEDGVG
-509 VFSDKMEM
+509 
-517 PHANSYVEGAE
+517 
-528 NLSAMHAAVMGSFG
+528 GSGRFG
-542 ENSEN
+542 
-547 AIFQDSAGEKTSDSG
+547 GSG
-562 SQSGV
+562 YGVTQSGV
-567 DQDILEKYANT
+567 DQDLLEKYANT
-578 SNFESPEFKELSA
+578 SNFESPEFKNLSP
-591 AKKAELYRKRAY
+591 AKKAELYRKRSFQQ
-603 MRFGGAAGKALFG
+603 FGGAAGKALLG
-616 AGGMAG
+616 AGGMVG
-622 GAALAG
+622 GAAVAG
-628 MTTTFFSPAT
+628 MATTFFSPAT
-638 KLQAMSI
+638 KLQAMGI
-645 GMDAGGSLGGAIGG
+645 GMDAGGSFGGAVGG
-659 FAGSAVGGKIA
+659 LAGSALGGKLA
-670 DKIPDTCQADN
+670 DKIPGARTEGFGGKD
-681 NGESVDESSPQE
+681 VDRLAQQE
-693 MQNYIKNLV
+693 MQNYRKEWA
-702 QSRYQAT
+702 QSMYQAT
-709 MSSINNE
+709 MSGINE
-716 EIKAMN
+716 EEINAMN

-729 MTSDQNADM
+729 MTSDQNSDM

>member
-148 KSIGDW
+148 KSMGDW

-192 LRPGNPFG
+192 LRPGNPYG
-200 IIAAAAYK
+200 VVAAAAY
-208 TIRNII
+208 TTMRNII

-243 DAIGAFALAVV
+243 DSIGSFALAVV

-271 VGLYAVA
+271 VGLYATA

-286 NLDVGSLSLIDMFRK
+286 NMDISSLSLIDMFK
-301 NAEQSFMN
+301 ENAEQSFMN

-315 SMMLNLY
+315 TLLLNLY
-322 FGIQYVGLAI
+322 FGLQYVGLAL

-341 PFVCMNTQFDRKALG
+341 PFVCMNMQFDKKALG
-356 EWWKSILLSM
+356 EWWKSLLFSM
-366 VIPILDVVLLFIPL
+366 VVPISDIMLLFIPL
-380 AFGVLGNSEAIHVLQ
+380 AFSHLGSSQAVHVLQ
-395 LLVCSMLIPARML
+395 LIICSMLIPTRMQ

-415 RTSMGMEMAGIA
+415 HTNMGMEMAGIA

-449 IGRGIAGGKNDFT
+449 IGGGIAGGMRDRS
-462 MAEMNREQSERDNN
+462 MAKMNQEQAARNEN
-476 QKVTSSDHYDKQY
+476 QKVTAWNQYKQQNGY
-489 GQQYDQK
+489 
-496 TDSGVQACDDGVG
+496 GVQPSADGRGTIPGEKEMPGVNSYAEGVRKLSEMYGVPPEAFGKDAANAAYKDGVG
-509 VFSDKMEM
+509 
-517 PHANSYVEGAE
+517 
-528 NLSAMHAAVMGSFG
+528 GSGEFG
-542 ENSEN
+542 
-547 AIFQDSAGEKTSDSG
+547 GSG
-562 SQSGV
+562 YGGTQSGV
-567 DQDILEKYANT
+567 DQDLLEKYANT
-578 SNFESPEFKELSA
+578 SNFESPEFKNLSP
-591 AKKAELYRKRAY
+591 AKKQN
-603 MRFGGAAGKALFG
+603 F
-616 AGGMAG
+616 
-622 GAALAG
+622 
-628 MTTTFFSPAT
+628 T
-638 KLQAMSI
+638 
-645 GMDAGGSLGGAIGG
+645 
-659 FAGSAVGGKIA
+659 
-670 DKIPDTCQADN
+670 
-681 NGESVDESSPQE
+681 ESVHCS
-693 MQNYIKNLV
+693 NLV
-702 QSRYQAT
+702 EQLVRHCLVQEAWLVERRLPEWQRHFFHRLRNYRRWASEWMQVGHLVAQSVVLQDQPWVV
-709 MSSINNE
+709 
-716 EIKAMN
+716 N
-722 LQQFQQY
+722 LQI
-729 MTSDQNADM
+729 
-738 EKYMDGVYNSVKEM
+738 KYQVPEQK
-752 DASPKEMKEEMSRY
+752 
-766 CVKHAMELSQPYLDK
+766 
-781 NVNVKSENMDPKI
+781 
-794 LNELRERN
+794 
-802 NTALHNY
+802 
-809 YDKNFAPDVLTSKY
+809 VLVARM
-823 GGKYKFD
+823 

>member
-1 MKKGFKSKLRMTI
+1 MKKGLKNKLRMTI

-68 KANWVDYLNK
+68 KANWIDYLNK

-148 KSIGDW
+148 KSMGDW

-192 LRPGNPFG
+192 LRPGNPYG
-200 IIAAAAYK
+200 VVAAAAY
-208 TIRNII
+208 TTMRNII

-243 DAIGAFALAVV
+243 DSIGSFALAVV

-271 VGLYAVA
+271 VGLYATA

-286 NLDVGSLSLIDMFRK
+286 NMDISSLSLIDMFK
-301 NAEQSFMN
+301 ENAEQSFMN

-315 SMMLNLY
+315 TLLLNLY
-322 FGIQYVGLAI
+322 FGLQYVGLAL

-341 PFVCMNTQFDRKALG
+341 PFVCMNMQFDKKALG
-356 EWWKSILLSM
+356 EWWKSLLFSM
-366 VIPILDVVLLFIPL
+366 VVPISDIMLLFIPL
-380 AFGVLGNSEAIHVLQ
+380 AFSHLGSSQAVHVLQ
-395 LLVCSMLIPARML
+395 LIICSMLIPTRMQ

-415 RTSMGMEMAGIA
+415 HTNIGMEMAGIA

-449 IGRGIAGGKNDFT
+449 IGGGIAGGMRDRS
-462 MAEMNREQSERDNN
+462 MAKMNQEQAARNEN
-476 QKVTSSDHYDKQY
+476 QKVTAWNQYKQQNGY
-489 GQQYDQK
+489 
-496 TDSGVQACDDGVG
+496 GVQPSADGRGTIPGEKEMPGVNSYAEGVRKLSEMYGVPPEAFGKDAANAAYKDGVG
-509 VFSDKMEM
+509 
-517 PHANSYVEGAE
+517 
-528 NLSAMHAAVMGSFG
+528 GSGEFG
-542 ENSEN
+542 
-547 AIFQDSAGEKTSDSG
+547 GSG
-562 SQSGV
+562 YGGTQSGV
-567 DQDILEKYANT
+567 DQDLLEKYANT
-578 SNFESPEFKELSA
+578 SNFESPEFKNLSP
-591 AKKAELYRKRAY
+591 AKKAELYRKRSLQQ
-603 MRFGGAAGKALFG
+603 FGGAAGKALLG
-616 AGGMAG
+616 AGGMVG
-622 GAALAG
+622 GAAVAG
-628 MTTTFFSPAT
+628 MATTFFSPAT
-638 KLQAMSI
+638 KLQAMGI
-645 GMDAGGSLGGAIGG
+645 GMDAGGSFGGAVGG
-659 FAGSAVGGKIA
+659 LAGSALGGKIA
-670 DKIPDTCQADN
+670 DKIPGARTEGFGGKD
-681 NGESVDESSPQE
+681 VDRLAQQE
-693 MQNYIKNLV
+693 MQNYRKEWA
-702 QSRYQAT
+702 QSMYQAT
-709 MSSINNE
+709 MSGINE
-716 EIKAMN
+716 EEINAMN

-729 MTSDQNADM
+729 MTSDQNSDM

>member
-14 TMLLMTWILAV
+14 TMLLLTWILAV

-148 KSIGDW
+148 KSMGDW

-192 LRPGNPFG
+192 LRPGNPYG
-200 IIAAAAYK
+200 VVAAAAY
-208 TIRNII
+208 TTMRNII

-243 DAIGAFALAVV
+243 DSIGSFALAVV

-271 VGLYAVA
+271 VGLYATA

-286 NLDVGSLSLIDMFRK
+286 NMDISSLSLIDMFK
-301 NAEQSFMN
+301 ENAEQSFMN

-315 SMMLNLY
+315 TLLLNLY
-322 FGIQYVGLAI
+322 FGLQYVGLAL

-341 PFVCMNTQFDRKALG
+341 PFVCMNMQFDKKALG
-356 EWWKSILLSM
+356 EWWKSLLFSM
-366 VIPILDVVLLFIPL
+366 VVPISDIMLLFIPL
-380 AFGVLGNSEAIHVLQ
+380 AFSHLGSSQAVHVLQ
-395 LLVCSMLIPARML
+395 LIICSMLIPTRMQ

-415 RTSMGMEMAGIA
+415 HTNMGMEMAGIA

-449 IGRGIAGGKNDFT
+449 IGGGIAGGMRDRS
-462 MAEMNREQSERDNN
+462 MAKMNQEQAARNEN
-476 QKVTSSDHYDKQY
+476 QKVTAWNQYKQQNGY
-489 GQQYDQK
+489 
-496 TDSGVQACDDGVG
+496 GVQPSADGRGTIPGEKEMPGVNSYAEGVRKLSEMYGVPPEAFGKDAANAAYKDGVG
-509 VFSDKMEM
+509 
-517 PHANSYVEGAE
+517 
-528 NLSAMHAAVMGSFG
+528 GSGEFG
-542 ENSEN
+542 
-547 AIFQDSAGEKTSDSG
+547 GSG
-562 SQSGV
+562 YGGTQSGV
-567 DQDILEKYANT
+567 DQDLLEKYANT
-578 SNFESPEFKELSA
+578 SNFESPEFKNLSP
-591 AKKAELYRKRAY
+591 AKKAELYRKRSLQQ
-603 MRFGGAAGKALFG
+603 FGGAAGKALLG
-616 AGGMAG
+616 AGGMVG
-622 GAALAG
+622 GAAVAG
-628 MTTTFFSPAT
+628 MATTFFSPAT
-638 KLQAMSI
+638 KLQAMGI
-645 GMDAGGSLGGAIGG
+645 GMDAGGSFGGAVGG
-659 FAGSAVGGKIA
+659 LAGSALGGKLA
-670 DKIPDTCQADN
+670 DKIPGARTEGFGGKD
-681 NGESVDESSPQE
+681 VDRLAQQE
-693 MQNYIKNLV
+693 MQNYRKEWA
-702 QSRYQAT
+702 QSMYQAT
-709 MSSINNE
+709 MSGINE
-716 EIKAMN
+716 EEINAMN

-729 MTSDQNADM
+729 MTSDQNSDM

>member
-1 MKKGFKSKLRMTI
+1 MKKGLKNKLRMTI

-148 KSIGDW
+148 KSMGDW

-192 LRPGNPFG
+192 LRPGNPYG
-200 IIAAAAYK
+200 VVAAAAY
-208 TIRNII
+208 TTMRNII

-243 DAIGAFALAVV
+243 DSIGSFALAVV

-271 VGLYAVA
+271 VGLYATA

-286 NLDVGSLSLIDMFRK
+286 NMDISSLSLIDMFK
-301 NAEQSFMN
+301 ENAEQSFMN

-315 SMMLNLY
+315 TLLLNLY
-322 FGIQYVGLAI
+322 FGLQYVGLAL

-341 PFVCMNTQFDRKALG
+341 PFVCMNMQFDKKALG
-356 EWWKSILLSM
+356 EWWKSLLFSM
-366 VIPILDVVLLFIPL
+366 VVPISDIMLLFIPL
-380 AFGVLGNSEAIHVLQ
+380 AFSHLGSSQAVHVLQ
-395 LLVCSMLIPARML
+395 LIICSMLIPTRMQ

-415 RTSMGMEMAGIA
+415 HTNMGMEMAGIA

-434 FARSAIGGT
+434 FARSAIAGT

-449 IGRGIAGGKNDFT
+449 IGGGIAGGMRDRS
-462 MAEMNREQSERDNN
+462 MAKMNQEQAARNEN
-476 QKVTSSDHYDKQY
+476 QKVTAWNQYKQQNGY
-489 GQQYDQK
+489 
-496 TDSGVQACDDGVG
+496 GVQPSADGKG
-509 VFSDKMEM
+509 TIPGEKEM
-517 PHANSYVEGAE
+517 PGVNSYAEGVRK
-528 NLSAMHAAVMGSFG
+528 LSEMYGVPPEAFGKDAANAAYKDGIGGSGEFG
-542 ENSEN
+542 
-547 AIFQDSAGEKTSDSG
+547 GSG
-562 SQSGV
+562 YGGTQSGV
-567 DQDILEKYANT
+567 DQDLLEKYANT
-578 SNFESPEFKELSA
+578 SNFESPEFKNLSP
-591 AKKAELYRKRAY
+591 AKKAELYRKRSLQQ
-603 MRFGGAAGKALFG
+603 FGGAAGKALLG
-616 AGGMAG
+616 AGGMVG
-622 GAALAG
+622 GAAVAG
-628 MTTTFFSPAT
+628 MATTFFSPAT
-638 KLQAMSI
+638 KLQAMGI
-645 GMDAGGSLGGAIGG
+645 GMDAGGSFGGAVGG
-659 FAGSAVGGKIA
+659 LAGSALGGKLA
-670 DKIPDTCQADN
+670 DKIPGART
-681 NGESVDESSPQE
+681 ESFGGKDVDRLAQQE
-693 MQNYIKNLV
+693 MQNYRKEWA
-702 QSRYQAT
+702 QSMYQAT
-709 MSSINNE
+709 MSGITEE
-716 EIKAMN
+716 EINAMN

-729 MTSDQNADM
+729 MTSDQNSDM

-781 NVNVKSENMDPKI
+781 NVNVKSENMDPEI

-802 NTALHNY
+802 NTALRNY
-809 YDKNFAPDVLTSKY
+809 YEKNFAPDVLTSKY

>member
-33 YSAPAKD
+33 YSAPTKD

-107 KGSWT
+107 NGSWT

-118 IYDGDAQ
+118 IYDGKAQ

-192 LRPGNPFG
+192 LRPGNPYG
-200 IIAAAAYK
+200 VVAAAAY
-208 TIRNII
+208 TTMRNII

-243 DAIGAFALAVV
+243 DSIGSFALAVV

-271 VGLYAVA
+271 VGLYATA

-286 NLDVGSLSLIDMFRK
+286 NMDISSLSLIDMFK
-301 NAEQSFMN
+301 ENAEQSFMN

-315 SMMLNLY
+315 TLLLNLY
-322 FGIQYVGLAI
+322 FGLQYVGLAL

-341 PFVCMNTQFDRKALG
+341 PFVCMNMQFDKKALG
-356 EWWKSILLSM
+356 EWWKSLLFSM
-366 VIPILDVVLLFIPL
+366 VVPISDIMLLFIPL
-380 AFGVLGNSEAIHVLQ
+380 AFSHLGSSQAVHVLQ
-395 LLVCSMLIPARML
+395 LIICSMLIPTRMQ

-415 RTSMGMEMAGIA
+415 HTNMGMEMAGIA

-449 IGRGIAGGKNDFT
+449 IGGGIAGGMRDRS
-462 MAEMNREQSERDNN
+462 MAKMNQEQAARNEN
-476 QKVTSSDHYDKQY
+476 QKVTAWNQYKQQNGY
-489 GQQYDQK
+489 
-496 TDSGVQACDDGVG
+496 GVQPSADGRGTIPGEKEMPGVNSYAEGVRKLSEMYGVPPEAFGKDAANAAYKDGVG
-509 VFSDKMEM
+509 
-517 PHANSYVEGAE
+517 
-528 NLSAMHAAVMGSFG
+528 GSGEFG
-542 ENSEN
+542 
-547 AIFQDSAGEKTSDSG
+547 GSG
-562 SQSGV
+562 YGGTQSGV
-567 DQDILEKYANT
+567 DQDLLEKYANT
-578 SNFESPEFKELSA
+578 SNFESPEFKNLSP
-591 AKKAELYRKRAY
+591 AKKAELYRKRSLQQ
-603 MRFGGAAGKALFG
+603 FGGAAGKALLG
-616 AGGMAG
+616 AGGMVG
-622 GAALAG
+622 GAAVAG
-628 MTTTFFSPAT
+628 MATTFFSPAT
-638 KLQAMSI
+638 KLQAMGI
-645 GMDAGGSLGGAIGG
+645 GMDAGGSFGGAVGG
-659 FAGSAVGGKIA
+659 LAGSALGGKIA
-670 DKIPDTCQADN
+670 DKIPGARTEGFGGKD
-681 NGESVDESSPQE
+681 VDRLAQQE
-693 MQNYIKNLV
+693 MQNYRKEWA
-702 QSRYQAT
+702 QSMYQAT
-709 MSSINNE
+709 MSGINE
-716 EIKAMN
+716 EEINAMN

-729 MTSDQNADM
+729 MTSDQNSDM

>member
-14 TMLLMTWILAV
+14 TMILMAWILAV

-54 LDQLITGDKTTDYD
+54 LDQLITGDTTTDYD

-148 KSIGDW
+148 KSMGDW

-192 LRPGNPFG
+192 LRPGNPYG
-200 IIAAAAYK
+200 VVAAAAY
-208 TIRNII
+208 TTMRNII

-243 DAIGAFALAVV
+243 DSIGSFALAVV

-271 VGLYAVA
+271 VGLYATA
-278 VSLGKNVL
+278 VSLGKDVL
-286 NLDVGSLSLIDMFRK
+286 NMDISSLSLIDMFK
-301 NAEQSFMN
+301 ENAEQSFMN

-315 SMMLNLY
+315 TLLLNLY
-322 FGIQYVGLAI
+322 FGLQYVGLAL

-341 PFVCMNTQFDRKALG
+341 PFVCMNMQFDKKALG
-356 EWWKSILLSM
+356 EWWKSLLFSM
-366 VIPILDVVLLFIPL
+366 VIPISDIMLLFIPL
-380 AFGVLGNSEAIHVLQ
+380 AFSHLGSSQAVHVLQ
-395 LLVCSMLIPARML
+395 LIICSMLIPTRMQ

-415 RTSMGMEMAGIA
+415 HTNMGMEMAGIA

-449 IGRGIAGGKNDFT
+449 IGGGIAGGMRDRS
-462 MAEMNREQSERDNN
+462 MAKMNQEQAARNEN
-476 QKVTSSDHYDKQY
+476 QKVTAWNQYKQQNGY
-489 GQQYDQK
+489 
-496 TDSGVQACDDGVG
+496 GVQPSADGRGTIPGEKEMPGVNSYAEGVKKLSEMYGVPPEAFGKDAANAVYEDGVG
-509 VFSDKMEM
+509 
-517 PHANSYVEGAE
+517 
-528 NLSAMHAAVMGSFG
+528 GSGGFG
-542 ENSEN
+542 
-547 AIFQDSAGEKTSDSG
+547 GSG
-562 SQSGV
+562 YGGTQSGV
-567 DQDILEKYANT
+567 DQDLLEKYANT
-578 SNFESPEFKELSA
+578 SNFESPEFKNLSP
-591 AKKAELYRKRAY
+591 AKKAELYRKRSFQQ
-603 MRFGGAAGKALFG
+603 FGGAAGKALLG
-616 AGGMAG
+616 AGGMVG
-622 GAALAG
+622 GAAVAG
-628 MTTTFFSPAT
+628 MATTFFSPAT
-638 KLQAMSI
+638 KLQAMGI
-645 GMDAGGSLGGAIGG
+645 GMDAGGSFGGAVGG
-659 FAGSAVGGKIA
+659 LAGSALGGKIA
-670 DKIPDTCQADN
+670 DKIPGARTEGFGGKD
-681 NGESVDESSPQE
+681 VDRLAQQE
-693 MQNYIKNLV
+693 MQNYRKEWA
-702 QSRYQAT
+702 QSMYQAT
-709 MSSINNE
+709 MSGINE
-716 EIKAMN
+716 EEINAMN

-729 MTSDQNADM
+729 MTSDQNSDM

>member
-1 MKKGFKSKLRMTI
+1 MKKGLKNKLRMTI

-92 KKKKEDKESVSDGAS
+92 KKKEDKESVSDGAS
-107 KGSWT
+107 NGSWT

-118 IYDGDAQ
+118 IYDGKAQ

-192 LRPGNPFG
+192 LRPGNPYG
-200 IIAAAAYK
+200 VVAAAAY
-208 TIRNII
+208 TTMRNII

-243 DAIGAFALAVV
+243 DSIGSFALAVV

-271 VGLYAVA
+271 VGLYATA

-286 NLDVGSLSLIDMFRK
+286 NMDISSLSLIDMFK
-301 NAEQSFMN
+301 ENAEQSFMN

-315 SMMLNLY
+315 TLLLNLY
-322 FGIQYVGLAI
+322 FGLQYVGLAL

-341 PFVCMNTQFDRKALG
+341 PFVCMNMQFDKKALG
-356 EWWKSILLSM
+356 EWWKSLLFSM
-366 VIPILDVVLLFIPL
+366 VVPISDIMLLFIPL
-380 AFGVLGNSEAIHVLQ
+380 AFSHLGSSQAVHVLQ
-395 LLVCSMLIPARML
+395 LIICSMLIPTRMQ

-415 RTSMGMEMAGIA
+415 HTNMGMEMAGIA

-449 IGRGIAGGKNDFT
+449 IGGGIAGGMRDRS
-462 MAEMNREQSERDNN
+462 MAKMNQEQAARNEN
-476 QKVTSSDHYDKQY
+476 QKVTAWNQYKQQNGY
-489 GQQYDQK
+489 
-496 TDSGVQACDDGVG
+496 GVQPSADGRGTIPGEKEMPGVNSYAEGVRKLSEMYGVPPEAFGKDAANAAYKDGVG
-509 VFSDKMEM
+509 
-517 PHANSYVEGAE
+517 
-528 NLSAMHAAVMGSFG
+528 GSGEFG
-542 ENSEN
+542 
-547 AIFQDSAGEKTSDSG
+547 GSG
-562 SQSGV
+562 YGGTQSGV
-567 DQDILEKYANT
+567 DQDLLEKYANT
-578 SNFESPEFKELSA
+578 SNFESPEFKNLSP
-591 AKKAELYRKRAY
+591 AKKAELYRKRSLQQ
-603 MRFGGAAGKALFG
+603 FGGAAGKALLG
-616 AGGMAG
+616 AGGMVG
-622 GAALAG
+622 GAAVAG
-628 MTTTFFSPAT
+628 MATTFFSPAT
-638 KLQAMSI
+638 KLQAMGI
-645 GMDAGGSLGGAIGG
+645 GMDAGGSFGGAVGG
-659 FAGSAVGGKIA
+659 LAGSALGGKIA
-670 DKIPDTCQADN
+670 DKIPGARTEGFGGKD
-681 NGESVDESSPQE
+681 VDRLAQQE
-693 MQNYIKNLV
+693 MQNYRKEWA
-702 QSRYQAT
+702 QSMYQAT
-709 MSSINNE
+709 MSGINE
-716 EIKAMN
+716 EEINAMN

-729 MTSDQNADM
+729 MTSDQNSDM

>member
-1 MKKGFKSKLRMTI
+1 MKKGLKNKLRMTI

-148 KSIGDW
+148 KSMGDW

-192 LRPGNPFG
+192 LRPGNPYG
-200 IIAAAAYK
+200 VVAAAAY
-208 TIRNII
+208 TTMRNII

-243 DAIGAFALAVV
+243 DSIGSFALAVV

-271 VGLYAVA
+271 VGLYATA

-286 NLDVGSLSLIDMFRK
+286 NMDISSLSLIDMFK
-301 NAEQSFMN
+301 ENAEQSFMN

-315 SMMLNLY
+315 TLLLNLY
-322 FGIQYVGLAI
+322 FGLQYVGLAL

-341 PFVCMNTQFDRKALG
+341 PFVCMNMQFDKKALG
-356 EWWKSILLSM
+356 EWWKSLLFSM
-366 VIPILDVVLLFIPL
+366 VVPISDIMLLFIPL
-380 AFGVLGNSEAIHVLQ
+380 AFSHLGSSQAVHVLQ
-395 LLVCSMLIPARML
+395 LIICSMLIPTRMQ

-415 RTSMGMEMAGIA
+415 HTNIGMEMAGIA

-449 IGRGIAGGKNDFT
+449 IGGGIAGGMRDRS
-462 MAEMNREQSERDNN
+462 MAKMNQEQAARNEN
-476 QKVTSSDHYDKQY
+476 QKVTAWNQYKQQNGY
-489 GQQYDQK
+489 
-496 TDSGVQACDDGVG
+496 GVQPSADGRGTIPGEKEMPGVNSYAEGVRKLSEMYGVPPEAFGKDAANAAYKDGVG
-509 VFSDKMEM
+509 
-517 PHANSYVEGAE
+517 
-528 NLSAMHAAVMGSFG
+528 GSGEFG
-542 ENSEN
+542 
-547 AIFQDSAGEKTSDSG
+547 GSG
-562 SQSGV
+562 YGGTQSGV
-567 DQDILEKYANT
+567 DQDLLEKYANT
-578 SNFESPEFKELSA
+578 SNFESPEFKNLSP
-591 AKKAELYRKRAY
+591 AKKAELYRKRSLQQ
-603 MRFGGAAGKALFG
+603 FGGAAGKALLG
-616 AGGMAG
+616 AGGMVG
-622 GAALAG
+622 GAAVAG
-628 MTTTFFSPAT
+628 MATTFFSPAT
-638 KLQAMSI
+638 KLQAMGI
-645 GMDAGGSLGGAIGG
+645 GMDAGGAFGGAVGG
-659 FAGSAVGGKIA
+659 LAGSALGGKLA
-670 DKIPDTCQADN
+670 DKIPGARTEGFGGKD
-681 NGESVDESSPQE
+681 VDRLAQQE
-693 MQNYIKNLV
+693 MQNYRKEWA
-702 QSRYQAT
+702 QSMYQAT
-709 MSSINNE
+709 MSGINE
-716 EIKAMN
+716 EEINAMN

-729 MTSDQNADM
+729 MTSDQNSDM

>member
-14 TMLLMTWILAV
+14 TMILMTWILAV

-54 LDQLITGDKTTDYD
+54 LDQLITGDTTTDYD

-148 KSIGDW
+148 KPMGDW

-192 LRPGNPFG
+192 LRPGNPYG
-200 IIAAAAYK
+200 VVAAAAY
-208 TIRNII
+208 TTMRNII

-243 DAIGAFALAVV
+243 DSIGSFALAVV

-271 VGLYAVA
+271 VGLYATA
-278 VSLGKNVL
+278 VSLGKDVL
-286 NLDVGSLSLIDMFRK
+286 NMDISSLSLIDMFK
-301 NAEQSFMN
+301 ENAEQSFMN

-315 SMMLNLY
+315 TLLLNLY
-322 FGIQYVGLAI
+322 FGLQYVGLAL

-341 PFVCMNTQFDRKALG
+341 PFVCMNMQFDKKALG
-356 EWWKSILLSM
+356 EWWKSLLFSM
-366 VIPILDVVLLFIPL
+366 VIPISDIMLLFIPL
-380 AFGVLGNSEAIHVLQ
+380 AFSHLGSSQAVHVLQ
-395 LLVCSMLIPARML
+395 LIICSMLIPTRMQ

-415 RTSMGMEMAGIA
+415 HTNMGMEMAGIA

-449 IGRGIAGGKNDFT
+449 IGGGIAGGMRDRS
-462 MAEMNREQSERDNN
+462 MAKMNQEQAARNEN
-476 QKVTSSDHYDKQY
+476 QKVTAWNQYKQQNGY
-489 GQQYDQK
+489 
-496 TDSGVQACDDGVG
+496 GVQPSADGRGTIPGEKEMPGVNSYAEGVRKLSEMYGVPPEAFGKDAANAAYKDGVG
-509 VFSDKMEM
+509 
-517 PHANSYVEGAE
+517 
-528 NLSAMHAAVMGSFG
+528 GSGEFG
-542 ENSEN
+542 
-547 AIFQDSAGEKTSDSG
+547 GSG
-562 SQSGV
+562 YGGTQSGV
-567 DQDILEKYANT
+567 DQDLLEKYANT
-578 SNFESPEFKELSA
+578 SNFESPEFKNLSP
-591 AKKAELYRKRAY
+591 AKKAELYRKRSLQQ
-603 MRFGGAAGKALFG
+603 FGGAAGKALLG
-616 AGGMAG
+616 AGGMVG
-622 GAALAG
+622 GAAVAG
-628 MTTTFFSPAT
+628 MATTFFSPAT
-638 KLQAMSI
+638 KLQAMGI
-645 GMDAGGSLGGAIGG
+645 GMDAGGSFGGAVGG
-659 FAGSAVGGKIA
+659 LAGSALGGKLA
-670 DKIPDTCQADN
+670 DKIPGARTEGFGGKD
-681 NGESVDESSPQE
+681 VDRLAQQE
-693 MQNYIKNLV
+693 MQNYRKEWA
-702 QSRYQAT
+702 QSMYQAT
-709 MSSINNE
+709 MSGINE
-716 EIKAMN
+716 EEINAMN

-729 MTSDQNADM
+729 MTSDQNSDM

>member
-14 TMLLMTWILAV
+14 TMILMTWILAV

-148 KSIGDW
+148 KSMGDW

-192 LRPGNPFG
+192 LRPGNPYG
-200 IIAAAAYK
+200 VVAAAAY
-208 TIRNII
+208 TTMRNII

-243 DAIGAFALAVV
+243 DSIGSFALAVV

-271 VGLYAVA
+271 VGLYATA

-286 NLDVGSLSLIDMFRK
+286 NMDISSLSLIDMFK
-301 NAEQSFMN
+301 ENAEQSFMN

-315 SMMLNLY
+315 TLLLNLY
-322 FGIQYVGLAI
+322 FGLQYVGLAL

-341 PFVCMNTQFDRKALG
+341 PFVCMNMQFDKKALG
-356 EWWKSILLSM
+356 EWWKSLLFSM
-366 VIPILDVVLLFIPL
+366 VIPISDIMLLFIPL
-380 AFGVLGNSEAIHVLQ
+380 AFSHLGSSQAVHVLQ
-395 LLVCSMLIPARML
+395 LIICSMLIPTRMQ

-415 RTSMGMEMAGIA
+415 HTNMGMEMAGIA

-449 IGRGIAGGKNDFT
+449 IGGGIAGGMRDRS
-462 MAEMNREQSERDNN
+462 MAKMNQEQAARNEN
-476 QKVTSSDHYDKQY
+476 QKVTAWNQYKQQNGY
-489 GQQYDQK
+489 
-496 TDSGVQACDDGVG
+496 GVQPSADGRGTIPGEKEMPGVNSYAEGVRKLSEMYGVPPEAFGKDAANAAYKDGVG
-509 VFSDKMEM
+509 
-517 PHANSYVEGAE
+517 
-528 NLSAMHAAVMGSFG
+528 GSGEFG
-542 ENSEN
+542 
-547 AIFQDSAGEKTSDSG
+547 GSG
-562 SQSGV
+562 YGGTQSGV
-567 DQDILEKYANT
+567 DQDLLEKYANT
-578 SNFESPEFKELSA
+578 SNFESPEFKNLSP
-591 AKKAELYRKRAY
+591 AKKAELYRKRSLQQ
-603 MRFGGAAGKALFG
+603 FGGAAGKALLG
-616 AGGMAG
+616 AGGMVG
-622 GAALAG
+622 GAAVAG
-628 MTTTFFSPAT
+628 MATTFFSPAT
-638 KLQAMSI
+638 KLQAMGI
-645 GMDAGGSLGGAIGG
+645 GMDAGGSFGGAVGG
-659 FAGSAVGGKIA
+659 LAGSALGGKIA
-670 DKIPDTCQADN
+670 DKIPGARTEGFGGKD
-681 NGESVDESSPQE
+681 VDRLAQQE
-693 MQNYIKNLV
+693 MQNYRKEWA
-702 QSRYQAT
+702 QSMYQAT
-709 MSSINNE
+709 MSGINE
-716 EIKAMN
+716 EEINAMN

-729 MTSDQNADM
+729 MTSDQNSDM

>member
-14 TMLLMTWILAV
+14 TMILMTWILAV

-54 LDQLITGDKTTDYD
+54 LDQLITGDTTTDYD

-148 KSIGDW
+148 KSMGDW

-192 LRPGNPFG
+192 LRPGNPYG
-200 IIAAAAYK
+200 VVAAAAY
-208 TIRNII
+208 TTMRNII

-243 DAIGAFALAVV
+243 DSIGSFALAVV

-271 VGLYAVA
+271 VGLYATA
-278 VSLGKNVL
+278 VSLGKDVL
-286 NLDVGSLSLIDMFRK
+286 NMDISSLSLIDMFK
-301 NAEQSFMN
+301 ENAEQSFMN

-315 SMMLNLY
+315 TLLLNLY
-322 FGIQYVGLAI
+322 FGLQYVGLAL

-341 PFVCMNTQFDRKALG
+341 PFVCMNMQFDKKALG
-356 EWWKSILLSM
+356 EWWKSLLFSM
-366 VIPILDVVLLFIPL
+366 VIPISDIMLLFIPL
-380 AFGVLGNSEAIHVLQ
+380 AFSHLGSSQAVHVLQ
-395 LLVCSMLIPARML
+395 LIICSMLIPTRMQ

-415 RTSMGMEMAGIA
+415 HTNMGMEMAGIA

-449 IGRGIAGGKNDFT
+449 IGGGIAGGMRDRS
-462 MAEMNREQSERDNN
+462 MAKMNQEQAARNEN
-476 QKVTSSDHYDKQY
+476 QKVTAWNQYKQQNGY
-489 GQQYDQK
+489 
-496 TDSGVQACDDGVG
+496 GVQPSADGRGTIPGEKEMPGVNSYAEGVKKLSEMYGVPPEAFGKDAANAVYEDGVG
-509 VFSDKMEM
+509 
-517 PHANSYVEGAE
+517 
-528 NLSAMHAAVMGSFG
+528 GSGGFG
-542 ENSEN
+542 
-547 AIFQDSAGEKTSDSG
+547 GSG
-562 SQSGV
+562 YGGTQSGV
-567 DQDILEKYANT
+567 DQDLLEKYANT
-578 SNFESPEFKELSA
+578 SNFESPEFKNLSPE
-591 AKKAELYRKRAY
+591 KKAELYRKRSFQQ
-603 MRFGGAAGKALFG
+603 FGGAAGKALLG
-616 AGGMAG
+616 AGGMVG
-622 GAALAG
+622 GAAVAG
-628 MTTTFFSPAT
+628 MATTFFSPAT
-638 KLQAMSI
+638 KLQAMGI
-645 GMDAGGSLGGAIGG
+645 GMDAGGSFGGAVGG
-659 FAGSAVGGKIA
+659 LAGSALGGKLA
-670 DKIPDTCQADN
+670 DKIPGARTEGFGGKD
-681 NGESVDESSPQE
+681 VDRLAQQE
-693 MQNYIKNLV
+693 MQNYRKEWA
-702 QSRYQAT
+702 QSMYQAT
-709 MSSINNE
+709 MSGINE
-716 EIKAMN
+716 EEINAMN

-729 MTSDQNADM
+729 MTSDQNSDM

>member
-14 TMLLMTWILAV
+14 TMILMTWILAV

-54 LDQLITGDKTTDYD
+54 LDQLITGDTTTDYD

-148 KSIGDW
+148 KSMGDW

-192 LRPGNPFG
+192 LRPGNPYG
-200 IIAAAAYK
+200 VVAAAAY
-208 TIRNII
+208 TTMRNII

-243 DAIGAFALAVV
+243 DSIGSFALAVV

-271 VGLYAVA
+271 VGLYATA
-278 VSLGKNVL
+278 VSLGKDVL
-286 NLDVGSLSLIDMFRK
+286 NMDISSLSLIDMFK
-301 NAEQSFMN
+301 ENAEQSFMN

-315 SMMLNLY
+315 TLLLNLY
-322 FGIQYVGLAI
+322 FGLQYVGLAL

-341 PFVCMNTQFDRKALG
+341 PFVCMNMQFDKKALG
-356 EWWKSILLSM
+356 EWWKSLLFSM
-366 VIPILDVVLLFIPL
+366 VVPISDIMLLFIPL
-380 AFGVLGNSEAIHVLQ
+380 AFSHLGSSQAVHVLQ
-395 LLVCSMLIPARML
+395 LIICSMLIPTRMQ

-415 RTSMGMEMAGIA
+415 HTNMGMEMAGIA

-449 IGRGIAGGKNDFT
+449 IGGGIAGGMRDRS
-462 MAEMNREQSERDNN
+462 MAKMNQEQAARNEN
-476 QKVTSSDHYDKQY
+476 QKVTAWNQYKQQNGY
-489 GQQYDQK
+489 
-496 TDSGVQACDDGVG
+496 GVQPSADGRGTIPGEKEMPGVNSYAEGVKKLSEMYGVPPEAFGKDAANAVYEDGVG
-509 VFSDKMEM
+509 
-517 PHANSYVEGAE
+517 
-528 NLSAMHAAVMGSFG
+528 GSGEFG
-542 ENSEN
+542 
-547 AIFQDSAGEKTSDSG
+547 GSG
-562 SQSGV
+562 YGGTQSGV
-567 DQDILEKYANT
+567 DQDLLEKYANT
-578 SNFESPEFKELSA
+578 SNFESPEFKNLSP
-591 AKKAELYRKRAY
+591 AKKAELYRKRSFQQ
-603 MRFGGAAGKALFG
+603 FGGAAGKALLG
-616 AGGMAG
+616 AGGMVG
-622 GAALAG
+622 GAAVAG
-628 MTTTFFSPAT
+628 MATTFFSPAT
-638 KLQAMSI
+638 KLQAMGI
-645 GMDAGGSLGGAIGG
+645 GMDAGGSFGGAVGG
-659 FAGSAVGGKIA
+659 LAGSALGGKIA
-670 DKIPDTCQADN
+670 DKIPGARTEGFGGKD
-681 NGESVDESSPQE
+681 VDRLAQQE
-693 MQNYIKNLV
+693 MQNYRKEWA
-702 QSRYQAT
+702 QSMYQAT
-709 MSSINNE
+709 MSGINE
-716 EIKAMN
+716 EEINAMN

-729 MTSDQNADM
+729 MTSDQNSDM

>member
-14 TMLLMTWILAV
+14 TMLLMTSILAV

-33 YSAPAKD
+33 YSAPTKD
-40 GLVNIPTASDNKKT
+40 GLVNIPTSSDNRKT

-78 HTGADLNNAQKRND
+78 HTGANLNNAQKRND

-148 KSIGDW
+148 KSMGDW

-192 LRPGNPFG
+192 LRPGNPYG
-200 IIAAAAYK
+200 VVAAAAY
-208 TIRNII
+208 TTMRNII

-243 DAIGAFALAVV
+243 DSIGSFALAVV

-271 VGLYAVA
+271 VGLYATA
-278 VSLGKNVL
+278 VSLGKDVL
-286 NLDVGSLSLIDMFRK
+286 NMDISSLSLIDMFK
-301 NAEQSFMN
+301 ENAEQSFMN

-315 SMMLNLY
+315 TLLLNLY
-322 FGIQYVGLAI
+322 FGLQYVGLAL

-341 PFVCMNTQFDRKALG
+341 PFVCMNMQFDKKALG
-356 EWWKSILLSM
+356 EWWKSLLFSM
-366 VIPILDVVLLFIPL
+366 VIPISDIMLLFIPL
-380 AFGVLGNSEAIHVLQ
+380 AFSHLGSSQAVHVLQ
-395 LLVCSMLIPARML
+395 LIICSMLIPTRMQ

-415 RTSMGMEMAGIA
+415 HTNMGMEMAGIA

-449 IGRGIAGGKNDFT
+449 IGGGIAGGMRDRS
-462 MAEMNREQSERDNN
+462 MAKMNQEQAARNEN
-476 QKVTSSDHYDKQY
+476 QKVTAWNQYKQQNGY
-489 GQQYDQK
+489 
-496 TDSGVQACDDGVG
+496 GVQPSADGRGTIPGEKEMPGVNSYAEGVRKLSEMYGVPPEAFGKDAANAAYKDGVG
-509 VFSDKMEM
+509 
-517 PHANSYVEGAE
+517 
-528 NLSAMHAAVMGSFG
+528 GSGEFG
-542 ENSEN
+542 
-547 AIFQDSAGEKTSDSG
+547 GSG
-562 SQSGV
+562 YGGTQSGV
-567 DQDILEKYANT
+567 DQDLLEKYANT
-578 SNFESPEFKELSA
+578 SNFESPEFKNLSP
-591 AKKAELYRKRAY
+591 AKKAELYRKRSLQQ
-603 MRFGGAAGKALFG
+603 FGGAAGKALLG
-616 AGGMAG
+616 AGGMVG
-622 GAALAG
+622 GAAVAG
-628 MTTTFFSPAT
+628 MATTFFSPAT
-638 KLQAMSI
+638 KLQAMGI
-645 GMDAGGSLGGAIGG
+645 GMDAGGSFGGAVGG
-659 FAGSAVGGKIA
+659 LAGSALGGKLA
-670 DKIPDTCQADN
+670 DKIPGARTEGFGGKD
-681 NGESVDESSPQE
+681 VDRLAQQE
-693 MQNYIKNLV
+693 MQNYRKEWA
-702 QSRYQAT
+702 QSMYQAT
-709 MSSINNE
+709 MSGINE
-716 EIKAMN
+716 EEINAMN

-729 MTSDQNADM
+729 MTSDQNSDM

>member
-148 KSIGDW
+148 KSMGDW

-192 LRPGNPFG
+192 LRPGNPYG
-200 IIAAAAYK
+200 VVAAAAY
-208 TIRNII
+208 TTMRNII

-243 DAIGAFALAVV
+243 DSIGSFALAVV

-271 VGLYAVA
+271 VGLYATA

-286 NLDVGSLSLIDMFRK
+286 NMDISSLSLIDMFK
-301 NAEQSFMN
+301 ENAEQSFMN

-315 SMMLNLY
+315 TLLLSLY
-322 FGIQYVGLAI
+322 FGLQYVGLAL

-341 PFVCMNTQFDRKALG
+341 PFVCMNMQFDKKALG
-356 EWWKSILLSM
+356 EWWKSLLFSM
-366 VIPILDVVLLFIPL
+366 VVPISDIMLLFIPL
-380 AFGVLGNSEAIHVLQ
+380 AFSHLGSSQAVHVLQ
-395 LLVCSMLIPARML
+395 LIICSMLIPTRMQ

-415 RTSMGMEMAGIA
+415 HTNIGMEMAGIA

-449 IGRGIAGGKNDFT
+449 IGGGIAGGMRDRS
-462 MAEMNREQSERDNN
+462 MAKMNQEQAARNEN
-476 QKVTSSDHYDKQY
+476 QKVTAWNQYKQQNGY
-489 GQQYDQK
+489 
-496 TDSGVQACDDGVG
+496 GVQPSADGRGTIPGEKEMPGVNSYAEGVRKLSEMYGVPPEAFGKDAANAAYKDGVG
-509 VFSDKMEM
+509 
-517 PHANSYVEGAE
+517 
-528 NLSAMHAAVMGSFG
+528 GSGEFG
-542 ENSEN
+542 
-547 AIFQDSAGEKTSDSG
+547 GSG
-562 SQSGV
+562 YGGTQSGV
-567 DQDILEKYANT
+567 DQDLLEKYANT
-578 SNFESPEFKELSA
+578 SNFESPEFKNLSP
-591 AKKAELYRKRAY
+591 AKKAELYRKRSLQQ
-603 MRFGGAAGKALFG
+603 FGGAAGKALLG
-616 AGGMAG
+616 AGGMVG
-622 GAALAG
+622 GAAVAG
-628 MTTTFFSPAT
+628 MATTFFSPAT
-638 KLQAMSI
+638 KLQAMGI
-645 GMDAGGSLGGAIGG
+645 GMDAGGSFGGAVGG
-659 FAGSAVGGKIA
+659 LAGSALGGKIA
-670 DKIPDTCQADN
+670 DKIPGARTEGFGGKD
-681 NGESVDESSPQE
+681 VDRLAQQE
-693 MQNYIKNLV
+693 MQNYRKEWA
-702 QSRYQAT
+702 QSMYQAT
-709 MSSINNE
+709 MSGINE
-716 EIKAMN
+716 EEINAMN

-729 MTSDQNADM
+729 MTSDQNSDM

>member
-14 TMLLMTWILAV
+14 TMILMTWILAV

-148 KSIGDW
+148 KSMGDW

-192 LRPGNPFG
+192 LRPGNPYG
-200 IIAAAAYK
+200 VVAAAAY
-208 TIRNII
+208 TTMRNII

-243 DAIGAFALAVV
+243 DSIGSFALAVV

-271 VGLYAVA
+271 VGLYATA

-286 NLDVGSLSLIDMFRK
+286 NMDISSLSLIDMFK
-301 NAEQSFMN
+301 ENAEQSFMN

-315 SMMLNLY
+315 TLLLNLY
-322 FGIQYVGLAI
+322 FGLQYVGLAL

-341 PFVCMNTQFDRKALG
+341 PFVCMNMQFDKKALG
-356 EWWKSILLSM
+356 EWWKSLLFSM
-366 VIPILDVVLLFIPL
+366 VVPISDIMLLFIPL
-380 AFGVLGNSEAIHVLQ
+380 AFSHLGSSQAVHVLQ
-395 LLVCSMLIPARML
+395 LIICSMLIPTRMQ

-415 RTSMGMEMAGIA
+415 HTNMGMEMAGIA

-449 IGRGIAGGKNDFT
+449 IGGGIAGGMRDRS
-462 MAEMNREQSERDNN
+462 MAKMNQEQAARNEN
-476 QKVTSSDHYDKQY
+476 QKVTAWNQYKQQNGY
-489 GQQYDQK
+489 
-496 TDSGVQACDDGVG
+496 GVQPSADGRGTIPGEKEMPGVNSYAEGVKKLSEMYGVPPEAFGKDAANAVYEDGVG
-509 VFSDKMEM
+509 
-517 PHANSYVEGAE
+517 
-528 NLSAMHAAVMGSFG
+528 GSGGFG
-542 ENSEN
+542 
-547 AIFQDSAGEKTSDSG
+547 GSG
-562 SQSGV
+562 YGGTQSGV
-567 DQDILEKYANT
+567 DQDLLEKYANT
-578 SNFESPEFKELSA
+578 SNFESPEFKNLSP
-591 AKKAELYRKRAY
+591 AKKAELYRKRSFQQ
-603 MRFGGAAGKALFG
+603 FGGAAGKALLG
-616 AGGMAG
+616 AGGMVG
-622 GAALAG
+622 GAAVAG
-628 MTTTFFSPAT
+628 MAPTFFSPAT
-638 KLQAMSI
+638 KLQAMGI
-645 GMDAGGSLGGAIGG
+645 GMDAGGSFGGAVGG
-659 FAGSAVGGKIA
+659 LAGSALGGKIA
-670 DKIPDTCQADN
+670 DKIPGARTEGFGGKD
-681 NGESVDESSPQE
+681 VDRLAQQE
-693 MQNYIKNLV
+693 MQNYRKEWA
-702 QSRYQAT
+702 QSMYQAT
-709 MSSINNE
+709 MSGINE
-716 EIKAMN
+716 EEINAMN

-729 MTSDQNADM
+729 MTSDQNSDM

>member
-148 KSIGDW
+148 KSMGDW

-192 LRPGNPFG
+192 LRPGNPYG
-200 IIAAAAYK
+200 VVAAAAY
-208 TIRNII
+208 TTMRNII

-243 DAIGAFALAVV
+243 DSIGSFALAVV

-271 VGLYAVA
+271 VGLYAAA

-286 NLDVGSLSLIDMFRK
+286 NMDISSLSLIDMFK
-301 NAEQSFMN
+301 ENAEQSFMN

-315 SMMLNLY
+315 TLLLNLY
-322 FGIQYVGLAI
+322 FGLQYVGLAL

-341 PFVCMNTQFDRKALG
+341 PFVCMNMQFDKKALG
-356 EWWKSILLSM
+356 EWWKSLLFSM
-366 VIPILDVVLLFIPL
+366 VVPISDIMLLFIPL
-380 AFGVLGNSEAIHVLQ
+380 AFSHLGSSQAVHVLQ
-395 LLVCSMLIPARML
+395 LIICSMLIPTRMQ

-415 RTSMGMEMAGIA
+415 HTNMGMEMAGIA

-449 IGRGIAGGKNDFT
+449 IGGGIAGGMRDRS
-462 MAEMNREQSERDNN
+462 MAKMNQEQAARNEN
-476 QKVTSSDHYDKQY
+476 QKVTAWNQYKQQNGY
-489 GQQYDQK
+489 
-496 TDSGVQACDDGVG
+496 GVQPSADGRGTIPGEKEMPGVNSYAEGVKKLSEMYGVPPEAFGKDAANAVYEDGVG
-509 VFSDKMEM
+509 
-517 PHANSYVEGAE
+517 
-528 NLSAMHAAVMGSFG
+528 GSGEFG
-542 ENSEN
+542 
-547 AIFQDSAGEKTSDSG
+547 GSG
-562 SQSGV
+562 YGGTQSGV
-567 DQDILEKYANT
+567 DQDLLEKYANT
-578 SNFESPEFKELSA
+578 SNFESPEFKNLSP
-591 AKKAELYRKRAY
+591 AKKAELYRKRSLQQ
-603 MRFGGAAGKALFG
+603 FGGAAGKALLG
-616 AGGMAG
+616 AGGMVG
-622 GAALAG
+622 GAAVAG
-628 MTTTFFSPAT
+628 MATTFFSPAT
-638 KLQAMSI
+638 KLQAMGI
-645 GMDAGGSLGGAIGG
+645 GMDAGGSFGGAVGG
-659 FAGSAVGGKIA
+659 LAGSAMGGKLA
-670 DKIPDTCQADN
+670 DKIPGARTEGFGGKD
-681 NGESVDESSPQE
+681 VDRLAQQE
-693 MQNYIKNLV
+693 MQNYRKEWA
-702 QSRYQAT
+702 QSMYQAT
-709 MSSINNE
+709 MSGITEE
-716 EIKAMN
+716 EINAMN

-729 MTSDQNADM
+729 MTSDQNSDM

>member
-14 TMLLMTWILAV
+14 TMILMTWILAV

-148 KSIGDW
+148 KSMGDW

-192 LRPGNPFG
+192 LRPGNPYG
-200 IIAAAAYK
+200 VVAAAAY
-208 TIRNII
+208 TTMRNII

-243 DAIGAFALAVV
+243 DSIGSFALAVV

-271 VGLYAVA
+271 VGLYATA

-286 NLDVGSLSLIDMFRK
+286 NMDISSLSLIDMFK
-301 NAEQSFMN
+301 ENAEQSFMN

-315 SMMLNLY
+315 TLLLNLY
-322 FGIQYVGLAI
+322 FGLQYVGLAL

-341 PFVCMNTQFDRKALG
+341 PFVCMNMQFDKKALG
-356 EWWKSILLSM
+356 EWWKSLLFSM
-366 VIPILDVVLLFIPL
+366 VVPISDIMLLFIPL
-380 AFGVLGNSEAIHVLQ
+380 AFSHLGSSQAVHVLQ
-395 LLVCSMLIPARML
+395 LIICSMLIPTRMQ

-415 RTSMGMEMAGIA
+415 HTNIGMEMAGIA

-449 IGRGIAGGKNDFT
+449 IGGGIAGGMRDRS
-462 MAEMNREQSERDNN
+462 MAKMNQEQAARNEN
-476 QKVTSSDHYDKQY
+476 QKVTAWNQYKQQNGY
-489 GQQYDQK
+489 
-496 TDSGVQACDDGVG
+496 GVQPSADGRGTIPGEKEMPGVNSYAEGVRKLSEMYGVPPEAFGKDAANAAYKDGVG
-509 VFSDKMEM
+509 
-517 PHANSYVEGAE
+517 
-528 NLSAMHAAVMGSFG
+528 GSGEFG
-542 ENSEN
+542 
-547 AIFQDSAGEKTSDSG
+547 GSG
-562 SQSGV
+562 YGGTQSGV
-567 DQDILEKYANT
+567 DQDLLEKYANT
-578 SNFESPEFKELSA
+578 SNFESPEFKNLSP
-591 AKKAELYRKRAY
+591 AKKAELYRKRSLQQ
-603 MRFGGAAGKALFG
+603 FGGAAGKALLG
-616 AGGMAG
+616 AGGMVG
-622 GAALAG
+622 GAAVAG
-628 MTTTFFSPAT
+628 MATTFFSPAT
-638 KLQAMSI
+638 KLQAMGI
-645 GMDAGGSLGGAIGG
+645 GMDAGGSFGGAVGG
-659 FAGSAVGGKIA
+659 LAGSALGGKIA
-670 DKIPDTCQADN
+670 DKIPGARTEGFGGKD
-681 NGESVDESSPQE
+681 VDRLAQQE
-693 MQNYIKNLV
+693 MQNYRKEWA
-702 QSRYQAT
+702 QSMYQAT
-709 MSSINNE
+709 MSGINE
-716 EIKAMN
+716 EEINAMN

-729 MTSDQNADM
+729 MTSDQNSDM

>member
-14 TMLLMTWILAV
+14 TMILMTWILAV

-148 KSIGDW
+148 KSMGDW

-192 LRPGNPFG
+192 LRPGNPYG
-200 IIAAAAYK
+200 VVAAAAY
-208 TIRNII
+208 TTMRNII

-243 DAIGAFALAVV
+243 DSIGSFALAVV

-271 VGLYAVA
+271 VGLYATA
-278 VSLGKNVL
+278 VSLGKDVL
-286 NLDVGSLSLIDMFRK
+286 NMDISSLSLIDMFK
-301 NAEQSFMN
+301 ENAEQSFMN

-315 SMMLNLY
+315 TLLLNLY
-322 FGIQYVGLAI
+322 FGLQYVGLAL

-341 PFVCMNTQFDRKALG
+341 PFVCMNMQFDKKALG
-356 EWWKSILLSM
+356 EWWKSLLFSM
-366 VIPILDVVLLFIPL
+366 VVPISDIMLLFIPL
-380 AFGVLGNSEAIHVLQ
+380 AFGHLGSSQAVHVLQ
-395 LLVCSMLIPARML
+395 LIICSMLIPTRMQ

-415 RTSMGMEMAGIA
+415 HTNMGMEMAGIA

-449 IGRGIAGGKNDFT
+449 IGGGIAGGMRDRS
-462 MAEMNREQSERDNN
+462 MAKMNQEQAARNEN
-476 QKVTSSDHYDKQY
+476 QKVTAWNQYKQQNGY
-489 GQQYDQK
+489 
-496 TDSGVQACDDGVG
+496 GVQPSADGRGTIPGEKEMPGVNSYAEGVKKLSEMYGVPPEAFGKDAANAVYEDGVG
-509 VFSDKMEM
+509 GSGGFGGSG
-517 PHANSYVEGAE
+517 YVG
-528 NLSAMHAAVMGSFG
+528 
-542 ENSEN
+542 
-547 AIFQDSAGEKTSDSG
+547 T
-562 SQSGV
+562 QSGV
-567 DQDILEKYANT
+567 DQDLLEKYANT
-578 SNFESPEFKELSA
+578 SNFESPEFKNLSP
-591 AKKAELYRKRAY
+591 AKKAELYRKRSFQQ
-603 MRFGGAAGKALFG
+603 FGGAAGKALLG
-616 AGGMAG
+616 AGGMVG
-622 GAALAG
+622 GAAVAG
-628 MTTTFFSPAT
+628 MATTFFSPAT
-638 KLQAMSI
+638 KLQAMGI
-645 GMDAGGSLGGAIGG
+645 GMDAGGSFGGAVGG
-659 FAGSAVGGKIA
+659 LAGSALGGKIA
-670 DKIPDTCQADN
+670 DKIPGARTEGFGGKD
-681 NGESVDESSPQE
+681 VDRLAQQE
-693 MQNYIKNLV
+693 MQNYRKEWA
-702 QSRYQAT
+702 QSMYQAT
-709 MSSINNE
+709 MSGINE
-716 EIKAMN
+716 EEINAMN

-729 MTSDQNADM
+729 MTSDQNSDM

>member
-1 MKKGFKSKLRMTI
+1 MKKGLKNKLRMTI

-148 KSIGDW
+148 KSMGDW

-192 LRPGNPFG
+192 LRPGNPYG
-200 IIAAAAYK
+200 VVAAAAY
-208 TIRNII
+208 TTMRNII

-243 DAIGAFALAVV
+243 DSIGSFALAVV

-271 VGLYAVA
+271 VGLYATA

-286 NLDVGSLSLIDMFRK
+286 NMDISSLSLIDMFK
-301 NAEQSFMN
+301 ENAEQSFMN

-315 SMMLNLY
+315 TLLLNLY
-322 FGIQYVGLAI
+322 FGLQYVGLAL

-341 PFVCMNTQFDRKALG
+341 PFVCMNMQFDKKALG
-356 EWWKSILLSM
+356 EWWKSLLFSM
-366 VIPILDVVLLFIPL
+366 VVPISDIMLLFIPL
-380 AFGVLGNSEAIHVLQ
+380 AFSHLGSSQAVHVLQ
-395 LLVCSMLIPARML
+395 LIICSMLIPTRMQ

-415 RTSMGMEMAGIA
+415 HTNMGMEMAGIA

-449 IGRGIAGGKNDFT
+449 IGGGIAGGMRDRS
-462 MAEMNREQSERDNN
+462 MAKMNQEQAARNEN
-476 QKVTSSDHYDKQY
+476 QKVTAWNQYKQQNGY
-489 GQQYDQK
+489 
-496 TDSGVQACDDGVG
+496 GVQPSADGKGTIPGEKEMPGVNSYAEGVRKLSEIYGVPPEAFGKDAANAAYKDGVG
-509 VFSDKMEM
+509 
-517 PHANSYVEGAE
+517 
-528 NLSAMHAAVMGSFG
+528 GSGEFG
-542 ENSEN
+542 
-547 AIFQDSAGEKTSDSG
+547 GSG
-562 SQSGV
+562 YGGIQSGV
-567 DQDILEKYANT
+567 DQDLLEKYANT
-578 SNFESPEFKELSA
+578 SNFESPEFKNLSP
-591 AKKAELYRKRAY
+591 AKKAELYRKRSLQQ
-603 MRFGGAAGKALFG
+603 FGGAAGKALLG
-616 AGGMAG
+616 AGGMVG
-622 GAALAG
+622 GAAVAG
-628 MTTTFFSPAT
+628 MATTFFSPAT
-638 KLQAMSI
+638 KLQAMGI
-645 GMDAGGSLGGAIGG
+645 GMDAGGAFGGAVGG
-659 FAGSAVGGKIA
+659 LAGSALGGKIA
-670 DKIPDTCQADN
+670 DKIPGART
-681 NGESVDESSPQE
+681 ESFGGKDVDRLAQQE
-693 MQNYIKNLV
+693 MQNYRKEWA
-702 QSRYQAT
+702 QSMYQAT
-709 MSSINNE
+709 MSGITEE
-716 EIKAMN
+716 EINAMN

-729 MTSDQNADM
+729 MTSDQNSDM

-809 YDKNFAPDVLTSKY
+809 YEKNFAPDVLTSKY